1 KWEEALDKLQTLRDN
16 HLAKHLAEKWH
27 ISGRKLEDFG
37 THCDNPQ
44 DLTGES
50 LAALARIFKALSEHR
65 LCDPLQR
72 NLAYKRAVSSD
83 NRKKSTEHLEY
94 DQLREEAKVVCGPE
108 VAEWVCSP
116 TDLKSESYNDPL
128 SSLDEGKA
136 TLKVTLS
143 QGQSER
149 AHSLPSPL
157 QATSSMLSYPT
168 HLEISIP
175 PTALF
180 KEDKI
185 TPKTSDEPRLEV
197 NNAPVQSHLSEG
209 PQPKSSITLFE
220 KNHSRMGETLA
231 SESCKPRSLIAEND
245 TQAQTT
251 KPTTEPNYTL
261 CTTTNQPTMPAA
273 NARLESNGAEE
284 EEEEEEA
291 VFYAFVILHAPEDEE
306 VADRMKERLEKLIGS
321 NGATFSEEFAIP
333 GKSTLRCVEDA
344 INNSAF
350 TLLLLTRNFNT
361 RMQEIETNSALMNS
375 INNKHKYNTVIPL
388 LPQQNSMPKMSIP
401 LVLRTIVPLEEAKS
415 FDKKVQKTFSPGKI
429 RRQRALWN
437 AEMSVKL
444 EKARQERLKN
454 SNQHQKQMIE
464 ESKTTQLLEKE
475 NLDLLMAQKGQLGP
489 GVLPEQELFF
499 FAALNSSGG
508 DVIRSREE
516 LLGLTDPPPPPASSS
531 SSCCSVA
538 GPRRKDGRCG
548 RRQRDETDLHRPRHQ
563 ELRPLRLHPGQDLLQ
578 PDVVGGQGFRLGLH
592 CLIADQ
598 QMQRP
603 QRLPRFRARAS
614 IDAVPDELVEPLYRD
629 QYNQEHLKPPVA
641 CLLQSAELYCRAGSL
656 ILRSD
661 AVKPLLGHNAVIQAL
676 AQKGLYVTD
685 QDRLVTERDLTST
698 PIHMKNNSCQGGG
711 GGGGGGEGGAWQSV
725 RGRMDIEREG
735 GKEGERWSLGA
746 AIWLRSTGKQESGA
760 RERRGRSSHL
770 ALIDTLM
777 MAYTVEMVSVER
789 VMSCINRYSSAEPS
803 HGDGHIQELPYDTE
817 DAITTWINK
826 VNEHLRDILVEEQK
840 LREASYQ
847 ESNAT
852 QKARYR
858 KEHAQHRSAP
868 SLPLVENLL
877 KDNTDGCAL
886 TTLLHFYCPQA
897 VRLEDICL
905 KETMSLADSLYNLQ
919 LVQEFCRNNL
929 NHCCHFSLEDMLY
942 AHASIKSNY
951 LVFMAELFWWF
962 EVVKPSFVQPR
973 VFDPNACEPVSS
985 CRNMA
990 PVSSPVKQ
998 SYPDR
1003 ADSPESIPAE
1013 GVMKRS
1019 TSMSYVDGC
1028 IGTWPKE
1035 KRSSSRGISF
1045 EIPLDEGPTV
1055 PPCEAQ
1061 SLRGMTRSASSDGL
1075 GFKVHFANR
1084 GGMRRHLSLAPVN
1097 VNGQSRHIPEEEEDF
1112 TTHRPLGR
1120 NNTFSIKNQSRY
1132 SNGVL
1137 PDSNHSPNNHHS
1149 GPISPS
1155 TPPSIEEALK
1165 IIHDTERPHASLG
1178 MGDGDNGFF
1187 LHGASDP
1194 PGAQSQGDDPGAAKA
1209 RLNDHD
1215 PNSVSTDEV
1224 DTGIHVRTEDI
1235 QSLDED
1241 SSSLRDYSDIDPDC
1255 EAMTRSCPLL
1265 DQSERERTREGG
1277 QKGVGDTIPEGQR
1290 GDGGDG
1296 SSPCP
1301 SSAPTLPRSHSA
1313 SPASSSGGSGGG
1325 MVRMTSFAEQKFRK
1339 LEGRSSGGTTPES
1352 SDLNVPYTHS
1362 TKNTSSQISTPP
1374 LPITSPSPVTPS
1386 PRDPSHLIASEMIQL
1401 RMKLE
1406 EKRRAIEAQKKKVE
1420 AAFTRHRQ
1428 RMGRTAFLNV
1438 VRRKGVTAPLSPSS
1452 GGAETPSPE
1461 PLTSSKETS
1470 QDSMER
1476 AERCKPDGAAP
1487 KSPCED
1493 GGGVAPGEIDLADY
1507 TRSIERLN
1515 TSLGFLQT
1523 EMQRLAQQQE
1533 KIMSMRE
1540 QQQQAWVIP
1549 PPAPSPHRQLRELRS
1564 SSVTGRGSGR
1574 GSVGS
1579 LSPILSSSGSP
1590 HAPNRSPAGIKRR
1603 PASFHARTPRTPRPN
1618 DLKVTPFSRMLNTP
1632 TSVDSLPRL
1641 RRFTTSQTQLSSFAY
1656 LGHDAR
1662 RGPGESKSKEAK
1674 DNKGNTKDREEMTAM
1689 TSAGTP
1695 QPSTKD
1701 AAKEN
1706 DDERQEERKQAEQAQ
1721 SKVEAKQTRSSEVLS
1736 QPVSEI
1742 QAPSGS
1748 RIKGDSQDRRDLVE
1762 VPLSRLKTAAG
1773 QPHSQEIPGE
1783 GEAAGDAYGEDQ
1795 KMCCGFFFKDDVKG
1809 EEDMAAKKAAL
1820 LEKRLR
1826 REKEAQERKQQLEL
1840 DQEQKKEAARLKAEE
1855 EQQKKDE
1862 EKARRDYIRNEYM
1875 RKKQLR
1881 LMVDMDEVIKPRSGS
1896 LKKKPRPKSI
1906 HRDVVESSTP
1916 PVRATG
1922 VRPRGFS
1929 VSSVS
1934 LASLNLADNDRDRD
1948 QPNNRKNNRPD
1959 SAELFSSCP
1968 STGSRNGEKD
1978 WENDSTTS
1986 STPSN
1991 AEYTGPKLY
2000 KEPSAKSN
2008 KHIIQNALA
2017 HCCLAGKVNE
2027 GQKNKILDEME
2038 KSEANNFL
2046 VLFRDAGCQFRS
2058 VYTYCPE
2065 TEEITKLAGIGP
2077 RCITTKMIE
2086 GLYKYNSDRK
2096 QFSQI
2101 PAKTMSASVDAITI
2115 ASHLWQTKK
2124 QGTPKKL
2131 HPK

>member
-1 KWEEALDKLQTLRDN
+1 MGD
-16 HLAKHLAEKWH
+16 
-27 ISGRKLEDFG
+27 
-37 THCDNPQ
+37 
-44 DLTGES
+44 
-50 LAALARIFKALSEHR
+50 AA
-65 LCDPLQR
+65 D
-72 NLAYKRAVSSD
+72 
-83 NRKKSTEHLEY
+83 
-94 DQLREEAKVVCGPE
+94 
-108 VAEWVCSP
+108 
-116 TDLKSESYNDPL
+116 
-128 SSLDEGKA
+128 
-136 TLKVTLS
+136 
-143 QGQSER
+143 
-149 AHSLPSPL
+149 
-157 QATSSMLSYPT
+157 
-168 HLEISIP
+168 
-175 PTALF
+175 
-180 KEDKI
+180 
-185 TPKTSDEPRLEV
+185 
-197 NNAPVQSHLSEG
+197 
-209 PQPKSSITLFE
+209 
-220 KNHSRMGETLA
+220 
-231 SESCKPRSLIAEND
+231 
-245 TQAQTT
+245 
-251 KPTTEPNYTL
+251 
-261 CTTTNQPTMPAA
+261 
-273 NARLESNGAEE
+273 
-284 EEEEEEA
+284 
-291 VFYAFVILHAPEDEE
+291 
-306 VADRMKERLEKLIGS
+306 DRGMRR
-321 NGATFSEEFAIP
+321 TF
-333 GKSTLRCVEDA
+333 
-344 INNSAF
+344 
-350 TLLLLTRNFNT
+350 
-361 RMQEIETNSALMNS
+361 
-375 INNKHKYNTVIPL
+375 
-388 LPQQNSMPKMSIP
+388 
-401 LVLRTIVPLEEAKS
+401 IVPAIKS
-415 FDKKVQKTFSPGKI
+415 FDHYDFTRAKI
-429 RRQRALWN
+429 SCSLTWLVA
-437 AEMSVKL
+437 
-444 EKARQERLKN
+444 KAFG
-454 SNQHQKQMIE
+454 S
-464 ESKTTQLLEKE
+464 
-475 NLDLLMAQKGQLGP
+475 
-489 GVLPEQELFF
+489 
-499 FAALNSSGG
+499 
-508 DVIRSREE
+508 
-516 LLGLTDPPPPPASSS
+516 
-531 SSCCSVA
+531 
-538 GPRRKDGRCG
+538 
-548 RRQRDETDLHRPRHQ
+548 
-563 ELRPLRLHPGQDLLQ
+563 
-578 PDVVGGQGFRLGLH
+578 
-592 CLIADQ
+592 
-598 QMQRP
+598 
-603 QRLPRFRARAS
+603 
-614 IDAVPDELVEPLYRD
+614 DAVPEELAEPFYRD

-685 QDRLVTERDLTST
+685 KDRLVTERDLTST
-698 PIHMKNNSCQGGG
+698 PINM
-711 GGGGGGEGGAWQSV
+711 
-725 RGRMDIEREG
+725 
-735 GKEGERWSLGA
+735 
-746 AIWLRSTGKQESGA
+746 
-760 RERRGRSSHL
+760 SSHL

-789 VMSCINRYSSAEPS
+789 VMSCINRYSTAEPS
-803 HGDGHIQELPYDTE
+803 NGDGHIQELPYDTE

-840 LREASYQ
+840 LREASLQ

-852 QKARYR
+852 ALKARYR
-858 KEHAQHRSAP
+858 KEHAQRSAP

-886 TTLLHFYCPQA
+886 TALLHFYCPQA
-897 VRLEDICL
+897 IRLEDICL

-929 NHCCHFSLEDMLY
+929 NHCCHFTLEDLLY
-942 AHASIKSNY
+942 AHASVKSNY

-973 VFDPNACEPVSS
+973 IFDPNGIVQLYNNISNDPSS
-985 CRNMA
+985 
-990 PVSSPVKQ
+990 SLKQ
-998 SYPDR
+998 IYS
-1003 ADSPESIPAE
+1003 ASLT

-1028 IGTWPKE
+1028 VGTWPKE
-1035 KRSSSRGISF
+1035 KQSSSRGISF
-1045 EIPLDEGPTV
+1045 EIPLDGDPTF
-1055 PPCEAQ
+1055 PLDEAP

-1075 GFKVHFANR
+1075 GFKVHYASR
-1084 GGMRRHLSLAPVN
+1084 GGMKRHLSMMPVS
-1097 VNGQSRHIPEEEEDF
+1097 VNGQSRHIPEEDDDF
-1112 TTHRPLGR
+1112 TSHKPLGR
-1120 NNTFSIKNQSRY
+1120 NNTFTVKSQSRY

-1137 PDSNHSPNNHHS
+1137 PDRNSPSHTGH
-1149 GPISPS
+1149 ISPS

-1178 MGDGDNGFF
+1178 MGDGDNAFF
-1187 LHGASDP
+1187 LHGAEPSDL
-1194 PGAQSQGDDPGAAKA
+1194 PGAQGRGDDLSSAKA

-1241 SSSLRDYSDIDPDC
+1241 SSSLRDYSDMDPDC
-1255 EAMTRSCPLL
+1255 DAMTRSCPLN
-1265 DQSERERTREGG
+1265 
-1277 QKGVGDTIPEGQR
+1277 
-1290 GDGGDG
+1290 
-1296 SSPCP
+1296 SPCP
-1301 SSAPTLPRSHSA
+1301 SSAPTLPRSHTV
-1313 SPASSSGGSGGG
+1313 SPVSSSGGSGGG
-1325 MVRMTSFAEQKFRK
+1325 LVRMTSFAEQKIRK

-1362 TKNTSSQISTPP
+1362 PKNISSQVLS
-1374 LPITSPSPVTPS
+1374 PS

-1438 VRRKGVTAPLSPSS
+1438 VRRKGVTAPPSSSS
-1452 GGAETPSPE
+1452 GGAETASPE
-1461 PLTSSKETS
+1461 PLTSSKDIR
-1470 QDSMER
+1470 QGNMER

-1493 GGGVAPGEIDLADY
+1493 ETDIAEY

-1515 TSLGFLQT
+1515 TSLSFLQT

-1533 KIMSMRE
+1533 KIMAMRE

-1549 PPAPSPHRQLRELRS
+1549 PPAPSPH
-1564 SSVTGRGSGR
+1564 SVTGRGSGR

-1641 RRFTTSQTQLSSFAY
+1641 RRFTPSQTQISSFAY
-1656 LGHDAR
+1656 LGHDE
-1662 RGPGESKSKEAK
+1662 GSGESKHPHTR
-1674 DNKGNTKDREEMTAM
+1674 DNKENTKNEKQAVAKA
-1689 TSAGTP
+1689 SADTP
-1695 QPSTKD
+1695 PTKE
-1701 AAKEN
+1701 AAKEK
-1706 DDERQEERKQAEQAQ
+1706 DDERREKKTELKGESKQ
-1721 SKVEAKQTRSSEVLS
+1721 SKTSQVLS

-1742 QAPSGS
+1742 QGTTDS
-1748 RIKGDSQDRRDLVE
+1748 RVRGDPEDRKDLVE
-1762 VPLSRLKTAAG
+1762 VPLSNLKPPESQG
-1773 QPHSQEIPGE
+1773 QEMAGE
-1783 GEAAGDAYGEDQ
+1783 GETGEDQ
-1795 KMCCGFFFKDDVKG
+1795 KMCCGFFFTDDVKG

-1826 REKEAQERKQQLEL
+1826 REKEAQERKQQQEL
-1840 DQEQKKEAARLKAEE
+1840 DQEQKREAARLKAEE
-1855 EQQKKDE
+1855 EQQKKDDE
-1862 EKARRDYIRNEYM
+1862 RARRDYIKNEYL
-1875 RKKQLR
+1875 RRKQLK
-1881 LMVDMDEVIKPRSGS
+1881 LMEDMDEVIKPRSGS

-1906 HRDVVESSTP
+1906 HRDVMESSTP
-1916 PVRATG
+1916 PARAT
-1922 VRPRGFS
+1922 GFS

-1934 LASLNLADNDRDRD
+1934 LASLNLADNDRDAD
-1948 QPNNRKNNRPD
+1948 NRKNNRPD
-1959 SAELFSSCP
+1959 SAEGFSSCP
-1968 STGSRNGEKD
+1968 SAGSRNGEKD

-1991 AEYTGPKLY
+1991 TEYTGPKLY

-2077 RCITTKMIE
+2077 KNITTKMIE
-2086 GLYKYNSDRK
+2086 ALYKYNSDRK

-2124 QGTPKKL
+2124 QGTPKK

>member
-1 KWEEALDKLQTLRDN
+1 MGD
-16 HLAKHLAEKWH
+16 
-27 ISGRKLEDFG
+27 
-37 THCDNPQ
+37 
-44 DLTGES
+44 
-50 LAALARIFKALSEHR
+50 AA
-65 LCDPLQR
+65 D
-72 NLAYKRAVSSD
+72 
-83 NRKKSTEHLEY
+83 
-94 DQLREEAKVVCGPE
+94 
-108 VAEWVCSP
+108 
-116 TDLKSESYNDPL
+116 
-128 SSLDEGKA
+128 
-136 TLKVTLS
+136 
-143 QGQSER
+143 
-149 AHSLPSPL
+149 
-157 QATSSMLSYPT
+157 
-168 HLEISIP
+168 
-175 PTALF
+175 
-180 KEDKI
+180 
-185 TPKTSDEPRLEV
+185 
-197 NNAPVQSHLSEG
+197 
-209 PQPKSSITLFE
+209 
-220 KNHSRMGETLA
+220 
-231 SESCKPRSLIAEND
+231 
-245 TQAQTT
+245 
-251 KPTTEPNYTL
+251 
-261 CTTTNQPTMPAA
+261 
-273 NARLESNGAEE
+273 
-284 EEEEEEA
+284 
-291 VFYAFVILHAPEDEE
+291 
-306 VADRMKERLEKLIGS
+306 DRGMRR
-321 NGATFSEEFAIP
+321 TF
-333 GKSTLRCVEDA
+333 
-344 INNSAF
+344 
-350 TLLLLTRNFNT
+350 
-361 RMQEIETNSALMNS
+361 
-375 INNKHKYNTVIPL
+375 
-388 LPQQNSMPKMSIP
+388 
-401 LVLRTIVPLEEAKS
+401 IVPAIKS
-415 FDKKVQKTFSPGKI
+415 FDHYDFTRAKI
-429 RRQRALWN
+429 SCSLTWLVA
-437 AEMSVKL
+437 
-444 EKARQERLKN
+444 KAFG
-454 SNQHQKQMIE
+454 S
-464 ESKTTQLLEKE
+464 
-475 NLDLLMAQKGQLGP
+475 
-489 GVLPEQELFF
+489 
-499 FAALNSSGG
+499 
-508 DVIRSREE
+508 
-516 LLGLTDPPPPPASSS
+516 
-531 SSCCSVA
+531 
-538 GPRRKDGRCG
+538 
-548 RRQRDETDLHRPRHQ
+548 
-563 ELRPLRLHPGQDLLQ
+563 
-578 PDVVGGQGFRLGLH
+578 
-592 CLIADQ
+592 
-598 QMQRP
+598 
-603 QRLPRFRARAS
+603 
-614 IDAVPDELVEPLYRD
+614 DAVPEELVEPFYKD

-685 QDRLVTERDLTST
+685 QDRLVTERDLTGT
-698 PIHMKNNSCQGGG
+698 PIHM
-711 GGGGGGEGGAWQSV
+711 
-725 RGRMDIEREG
+725 
-735 GKEGERWSLGA
+735 
-746 AIWLRSTGKQESGA
+746 
-760 RERRGRSSHL
+760 SSHL

-803 HGDGHIQELPYDTE
+803 HSDGNIQELPYDTE

-840 LREASYQ
+840 LREASLQ
-847 ESNAT
+847 ESNT
-852 QKARYR
+852 TTHKARYR
-858 KEHAQHRSAP
+858 REHAQRSAP

-886 TTLLHFYCPQA
+886 TALLHFYCPQA

-929 NHCCHFSLEDMLY
+929 NHCCHFTLEDMLY
-942 AHASIKSNY
+942 AHASVKSNF

-973 VFDPNACEPVSS
+973 IFDPNACEPVSS
-985 CRNMA
+985 YKNMA

-998 SYPDR
+998 SYADR
-1003 ADSPESIPAE
+1003 PSSPENIPAE

-1028 IGTWPKE
+1028 VGTWPKE
-1035 KRSSSRGISF
+1035 KHSSTRGISF
-1045 EIPLDEGPTV
+1045 EIPLDGDPTL
-1055 PPCEAQ
+1055 PPCDGPF
-1061 SLRGMTRSASSDGL
+1061 LRGMTRSASSDGL
-1075 GFKVHFANR
+1075 GFKVHYASR
-1084 GGMRRHLSLAPVN
+1084 GGMKRNLSLMPVN
-1097 VNGQSRHIPEEEEDF
+1097 VNGQNRHIPEEDEDF
-1112 TTHRPLGR
+1112 TSHKPLGR
-1120 NNTFSIKNQSRY
+1120 NNTFSVKNQSRY

-1137 PDSNHSPNNHHS
+1137 PDSNSHHS
-1149 GPISPS
+1149 NHTGHISPS

-1178 MGDGDNGFF
+1178 MGDGDNSFF
-1187 LHGASDP
+1187 LHGADPSDP
-1194 PGAQSQGDDPGAAKA
+1194 PGPDSQGDDPGAAKA

-1255 EAMTRSCPLL
+1255 EGMTRSCPLP
-1265 DQSERERTREGG
+1265 DRPEREQSREGG
-1277 QKGVGDTIPEGQR
+1277 PRVVRDTNPEGE
-1290 GDGGDG
+1290 GGYG
-1296 SSPCP
+1296 GERSSPCP
-1301 SSAPTLPRSHSA
+1301 SSAPTLPRSHTV
-1313 SPASSSGGSGGG
+1313 SPTSSTGGSAGG

-1352 SDLNVPYTHS
+1352 SDLNVPYTHP
-1362 TKNTSSQISTPP
+1362 TKPTLSQISTPP
-1374 LPITSPSPVTPS
+1374 QPITSPSPVTPS
-1386 PRDPSHLIASEMIQL
+1386 PRDPSHIIASEMIQL

-1438 VRRKGVTAPLSPSS
+1438 VRRKGVTAPLSPNS
-1452 GGAETPSPE
+1452 GAETPSPE
-1461 PLTSSKETS
+1461 PLTSSKITS
-1470 QDSMER
+1470 QSSVER

-1493 GGGVAPGEIDLADY
+1493 GAAPGEIDLAEY

-1523 EMQRLAQQQE
+1523 EMQRLSQQQE
-1533 KIMSMRE
+1533 KIMAMRD
-1540 QQQQAWVIP
+1540 QHHQQAWVIP

-1590 HAPNRSPAGIKRR
+1590 RAANRSPAGIKRR

-1641 RRFTTSQTQLSSFAY
+1641 RRFTPSQTQISSFAY
-1656 LGHDAR
+1656 LSHDE
-1662 RGPGESKSKEAK
+1662 GPRQGKNQDTK
-1674 DNKGNTKDREEMTAM
+1674 DNKENTGSKETAEKK
-1689 TSAGTP
+1689 SAGTP
-1695 QPSTKD
+1695 QPPAKE
-1701 AAKEN
+1701 AAKETE
-1706 DDERQEERKQAEQAQ
+1706 DERQEETRETELKGDGKQ
-1721 SKVEAKQTRSSEVLS
+1721 SRTSEVLC
-1736 QPVSEI
+1736 QPMSEI
-1742 QAPSGS
+1742 QGATGS
-1748 RIKGDSQDRRDLVE
+1748 WVKADQQDRKDLVE
-1762 VPLSRLKTAAG
+1762 VPLSRLKAPNG
-1773 QPHSQEIPGE
+1773 QGQEVAGE
-1783 GEAAGDAYGEDQ
+1783 GETGGEEQ

-1826 REKEAQERKQQLEL
+1826 REKETQERKLQQEQ
-1840 DQEQKKEAARLKAEE
+1840 DQEQKREAARVKAEE
-1855 EQQKKDE
+1855 EQQKKDD
-1862 EKARRDYIRNEYM
+1862 EKARRDYIKNEYM
-1875 RKKQLR
+1875 RRKQLK
-1881 LMVDMDEVIKPRSGS
+1881 LMEDMDDIIKPRSGS

-1906 HRDVVESSTP
+1906 HRDVMEPSTP

-1934 LASLNLADNDRDRD
+1934 LASLNLADNDKDHSD
-1948 QPNNRKNNRPD
+1948 NRKNNRPD
-1959 SAELFSSCP
+1959 SAEGFSSCP
-1968 STGSRNGEKD
+1968 SAGSRNGEKD

-1991 AEYTGPKLY
+1991 TEYTGPKLY

-2077 RCITTKMIE
+2077 KNITTKMIE
-2086 GLYKYNSDRK
+2086 ALYKYNSDRK
-2096 QFSQI
+2096 QFSKI

-2115 ASHLWQTKK
+2115 ANHLWQTKK
-2124 QGTPKKL
+2124 QGTPKK

>member
-1 KWEEALDKLQTLRDN
+1 MMGD
-16 HLAKHLAEKWH
+16 
-27 ISGRKLEDFG
+27 
-37 THCDNPQ
+37 
-44 DLTGES
+44 
-50 LAALARIFKALSEHR
+50 AA
-65 LCDPLQR
+65 D
-72 NLAYKRAVSSD
+72 
-83 NRKKSTEHLEY
+83 
-94 DQLREEAKVVCGPE
+94 
-108 VAEWVCSP
+108 
-116 TDLKSESYNDPL
+116 
-128 SSLDEGKA
+128 
-136 TLKVTLS
+136 
-143 QGQSER
+143 
-149 AHSLPSPL
+149 
-157 QATSSMLSYPT
+157 
-168 HLEISIP
+168 
-175 PTALF
+175 
-180 KEDKI
+180 
-185 TPKTSDEPRLEV
+185 
-197 NNAPVQSHLSEG
+197 
-209 PQPKSSITLFE
+209 
-220 KNHSRMGETLA
+220 
-231 SESCKPRSLIAEND
+231 
-245 TQAQTT
+245 
-251 KPTTEPNYTL
+251 
-261 CTTTNQPTMPAA
+261 
-273 NARLESNGAEE
+273 
-284 EEEEEEA
+284 
-291 VFYAFVILHAPEDEE
+291 
-306 VADRMKERLEKLIGS
+306 DRGMRR
-321 NGATFSEEFAIP
+321 TF
-333 GKSTLRCVEDA
+333 
-344 INNSAF
+344 
-350 TLLLLTRNFNT
+350 
-361 RMQEIETNSALMNS
+361 
-375 INNKHKYNTVIPL
+375 
-388 LPQQNSMPKMSIP
+388 
-401 LVLRTIVPLEEAKS
+401 IVPTIKS
-415 FDKKVQKTFSPGKI
+415 FDHYDFTRAKI
-429 RRQRALWN
+429 SCSLTWLVA
-437 AEMSVKL
+437 
-444 EKARQERLKN
+444 KAFG
-454 SNQHQKQMIE
+454 S
-464 ESKTTQLLEKE
+464 
-475 NLDLLMAQKGQLGP
+475 
-489 GVLPEQELFF
+489 
-499 FAALNSSGG
+499 
-508 DVIRSREE
+508 
-516 LLGLTDPPPPPASSS
+516 
-531 SSCCSVA
+531 
-538 GPRRKDGRCG
+538 
-548 RRQRDETDLHRPRHQ
+548 
-563 ELRPLRLHPGQDLLQ
+563 
-578 PDVVGGQGFRLGLH
+578 
-592 CLIADQ
+592 
-598 QMQRP
+598 
-603 QRLPRFRARAS
+603 
-614 IDAVPDELVEPLYRD
+614 DAVPEELVEPLYRD

-698 PIHMKNNSCQGGG
+698 PIHM
-711 GGGGGGEGGAWQSV
+711 
-725 RGRMDIEREG
+725 
-735 GKEGERWSLGA
+735 
-746 AIWLRSTGKQESGA
+746 
-760 RERRGRSSHL
+760 SSHL

-803 HGDGHIQELPYDTE
+803 HIQELPYDTE
-817 DAITTWINK
+817 DAIATWINK

-840 LREASYQ
+840 LREASFQ
-847 ESNAT
+847 ESNVT
-852 QKARYR
+852 TNKARYR
-858 KEHAQHRSAP
+858 RENAQQRSAP

-886 TTLLHFYCPQA
+886 TALLHFYCPRA
-897 VRLEDICL
+897 VELEDICL

-990 PVSSPVKQ
+990 PVSSPIKQ
-998 SYPDR
+998 SYADR
-1003 ADSPESIPAE
+1003 PDSPENVPAQ
-1013 GVMKRS
+1013 GIMKRS

-1028 IGTWPKE
+1028 VGTWPKE

-1045 EIPLDEGPTV
+1045 EIPLDGDPTV
-1055 PPCEAQ
+1055 SPCEAP
-1061 SLRGMTRSASSDGL
+1061 RGMTRSASSDGL
-1075 GFKVHFANR
+1075 GFKVHYASR
-1084 GGMRRHLSLAPVN
+1084 GGMKRHLSLMPVD
-1097 VNGQSRHIPEEEEDF
+1097 VNGQSRHIPEEDDEF
-1112 TTHRPLGR
+1112 TSRKPLER
-1120 NNTFSIKNQSRY
+1120 NNTFSVKNQSRY

-1137 PDSNHSPNNHHS
+1137 PDSNHSSNNHHGNHS
-1149 GPISPS
+1149 GHISPS

-1178 MGDGDNGFF
+1178 VGDGDNGFF
-1187 LHGASDP
+1187 LHGADSPDP
-1194 PGAQSQGDDPGAAKA
+1194 PGAEGQEDDPGAAKA

-1241 SSSLRDYSDIDPDC
+1241 SSSLRDYSDMDQDC
-1255 EAMTRSCPLL
+1255 EAMTRSCPLP
-1265 DQSERERTREGG
+1265 DQQEKEKSREGG
-1277 QKGVGDTIPEGQR
+1277 PRGVGDANPEGGSGR
-1290 GDGGDG
+1290 GDGGDR

-1301 SSAPTLPRSHSA
+1301 SSVPTIPRSHTA
-1313 SPASSSGGSGGG
+1313 SPTSSSGGSGGG

-1352 SDLNVPYTHS
+1352 SDLNVPYTHLPKS
-1362 TKNTSSQISTPP
+1362 ISCQLSTPP

-1386 PRDPSHLIASEMIQL
+1386 PRDPSHLIATEMIQL

-1438 VRRKGVTAPLSPSS
+1438 VRRKGITAPLSPSS
-1452 GGAETPSPE
+1452 SSGAAQTPSPE
-1461 PLTSSKETS
+1461 PLTGSKGTS
-1470 QDSMER
+1470 QGSMER

-1493 GGGVAPGEIDLADY
+1493 GGGVAPGEIDLTEY

-1533 KIMSMRE
+1533 RIMSMRE

-1590 HAPNRSPAGIKRR
+1590 RAPNRSPAGIKRR
-1603 PASFHARTPRTPRPN
+1603 PASFHARTPRTPRPT

-1641 RRFTTSQTQLSSFAY
+1641 RRFTPNQTQNLFSY
-1656 LGHDAR
+1656 LGHDE
-1662 RGPGESKSKEAK
+1662 GPSNNQEAK
-1674 DNKGNTKDREEMTAM
+1674 DNKENTEDKVEA
-1689 TSAGTP
+1689 AGK
-1695 QPSTKD
+1695 PSTKE
-1701 AAKEN
+1701 AAKEKE
-1706 DDERQEERKQAEQAQ
+1706 DERREERKTH
-1721 SKVEAKQTRSSEVLS
+1721 SKGEVKQTRSSEVLR

-1742 QAPSGS
+1742 QGPTGS
-1748 RIKGDSQDRRDLVE
+1748 RVKEDPQDRRDLVE
-1762 VPLSRLKTAAG
+1762 VPLSGLKPPGGG
-1773 QPHSQEIPGE
+1773 QETTGE
-1783 GEAAGDAYGEDQ
+1783 GEGDGKAGGEDQ

-1826 REKEAQERKQQLEL
+1826 REKETQEKKQQQEQ
-1840 DQEQKKEAARLKAEE
+1840 DQEQKKEAARLKTEE
-1855 EQQKKDE
+1855 EQLKKDD
-1862 EKARRDYIRNEYM
+1862 EKARRDYIKQEFLR
-1875 RKKQLR
+1875 RKQLK
-1881 LMVDMDEVIKPRSGS
+1881 LFEDMGEVIKPRSGS

-1906 HRDVVESSTP
+1906 HRDVMESSTP
-1916 PVRATG
+1916 PVRTTG

-1934 LASLNLADNDRDRD
+1934 LASLNLADNDRD
-1948 QPNNRKNNRPD
+1948 QPNNRKNNRGNKVSHIPFYLSSPKERKGRPD
-1959 SAELFSSCP
+1959 SAEGFSSCP
-1968 STGSRNGEKD
+1968 STSSPNGEKD

-1991 AEYTGPKLY
+1991 NEYTGPKLY

-2058 VYTYCPE
+2058 VYAYCPE

-2077 RCITTKMIE
+2077 KSITTKMIE

-2115 ASHLWQTKK
+2115 GSHLWQTKK

-2131 HPK
+2131 HTK

>member
-1 KWEEALDKLQTLRDN
+1 MGD
-16 HLAKHLAEKWH
+16 
-27 ISGRKLEDFG
+27 
-37 THCDNPQ
+37 
-44 DLTGES
+44 
-50 LAALARIFKALSEHR
+50 AA
-65 LCDPLQR
+65 DP
-72 NLAYKRAVSSD
+72 
-83 NRKKSTEHLEY
+83 
-94 DQLREEAKVVCGPE
+94 
-108 VAEWVCSP
+108 
-116 TDLKSESYNDPL
+116 
-128 SSLDEGKA
+128 
-136 TLKVTLS
+136 
-143 QGQSER
+143 
-149 AHSLPSPL
+149 
-157 QATSSMLSYPT
+157 
-168 HLEISIP
+168 
-175 PTALF
+175 
-180 KEDKI
+180 
-185 TPKTSDEPRLEV
+185 
-197 NNAPVQSHLSEG
+197 
-209 PQPKSSITLFE
+209 
-220 KNHSRMGETLA
+220 
-231 SESCKPRSLIAEND
+231 
-245 TQAQTT
+245 
-251 KPTTEPNYTL
+251 
-261 CTTTNQPTMPAA
+261 
-273 NARLESNGAEE
+273 
-284 EEEEEEA
+284 
-291 VFYAFVILHAPEDEE
+291 
-306 VADRMKERLEKLIGS
+306 DRGMRR
-321 NGATFSEEFAIP
+321 TF
-333 GKSTLRCVEDA
+333 
-344 INNSAF
+344 
-350 TLLLLTRNFNT
+350 
-361 RMQEIETNSALMNS
+361 
-375 INNKHKYNTVIPL
+375 
-388 LPQQNSMPKMSIP
+388 
-401 LVLRTIVPLEEAKS
+401 IVPAIKS
-415 FDKKVQKTFSPGKI
+415 FDHYDFTRAKI
-429 RRQRALWN
+429 SCSLTWLVA
-437 AEMSVKL
+437 
-444 EKARQERLKN
+444 KAFG
-454 SNQHQKQMIE
+454 S
-464 ESKTTQLLEKE
+464 
-475 NLDLLMAQKGQLGP
+475 
-489 GVLPEQELFF
+489 
-499 FAALNSSGG
+499 
-508 DVIRSREE
+508 
-516 LLGLTDPPPPPASSS
+516 
-531 SSCCSVA
+531 
-538 GPRRKDGRCG
+538 
-548 RRQRDETDLHRPRHQ
+548 
-563 ELRPLRLHPGQDLLQ
+563 
-578 PDVVGGQGFRLGLH
+578 
-592 CLIADQ
+592 
-598 QMQRP
+598 
-603 QRLPRFRARAS
+603 
-614 IDAVPDELVEPLYRD
+614 DAVPEELVEPLYRD

-698 PIHMKNNSCQGGG
+698 PIHM
-711 GGGGGGEGGAWQSV
+711 
-725 RGRMDIEREG
+725 
-735 GKEGERWSLGA
+735 
-746 AIWLRSTGKQESGA
+746 
-760 RERRGRSSHL
+760 SSHL

-789 VMSCINRYSSAEPS
+789 VMSCINRYSTAEPS

-817 DAITTWINK
+817 DAIITWINK

-852 QKARYR
+852 TQKARYR
-858 KEHAQHRSAP
+858 KELAQQRNAP

-886 TTLLHFYCPQA
+886 TTLVHFYCSQA

-973 VFDPNACEPVSS
+973 VFNPNACEPVST
-985 CRNMA
+985 CKKMA

-998 SYPDR
+998 SYADR
-1003 ADSPESIPAE
+1003 ADSPESLPVE

-1028 IGTWPKE
+1028 VGTWPKE
-1035 KRSSSRGISF
+1035 KRSSCRGISF
-1045 EIPLDEGPTV
+1045 EIPLDGDPTV
-1055 PPCEAQ
+1055 PPCEAPA
-1061 SLRGMTRSASSDGL
+1061 LRGMTRSASSDGL
-1075 GFKVHFANR
+1075 GFKVHFASR
-1084 GGMRRHLSLAPVN
+1084 GGIKRHLSLMPVN
-1097 VNGQSRHIPEEEEDF
+1097 VNGQGRHIPEEEEDF
-1112 TTHRPLGR
+1112 TSHKPLGR
-1120 NNTFSIKNQSRY
+1120 NNTFSVKNQSRY

-1137 PDSNHSPNNHHS
+1137 PESNHSPSNHLDNHS
-1149 GPISPS
+1149 GQISPS

-1165 IIHDTERPHASLG
+1165 IIHDTERPHASLAV
-1178 MGDGDNGFF
+1178 GDGDNGFY
-1187 LHGASDP
+1187 LHGEEPSDP
-1194 PGAQSQGDDPGAAKA
+1194 PGADGQGDDQSSAKA

-1241 SSSLRDYSDIDPDC
+1241 SSSLRDYSDMDPDC
-1255 EAMTRSCPLL
+1255 EAMTRSCPLS
-1265 DQSERERTREGG
+1265 DRPERERSKEGG
-1277 QKGVGDTIPEGQR
+1277 QKGASDADSNGER
-1290 GDGGDG
+1290 GDGGDR

-1301 SSAPTLPRSHSA
+1301 SSAPTIPRSHTA
-1313 SPASSSGGSGGG
+1313 SPTSSSGGSGGG

-1352 SDLNVPYTHS
+1352 SDLNVPYTHPARS
-1362 TKNTSSQISTPP
+1362 IPSQISTPP

-1428 RMGRTAFLNV
+1428 KMGRTAFLNV

-1461 PLTSSKETS
+1461 PLTSSKETGQS
-1470 QDSMER
+1470 SMER

-1493 GGGVAPGEIDLADY
+1493 SGGVTPGEVDLADY

-1523 EMQRLAQQQE
+1523 EMQRLSQQQE
-1533 KIMSMRE
+1533 KIMAMRE

-1579 LSPILSSSGSP
+1579 LSPNLSSSGSP

-1632 TSVDSLPRL
+1632 CSVDSLPRL
-1641 RRFTTSQTQLSSFAY
+1641 RRFNSSQTQLCSFAY
-1656 LGHDAR
+1656 MSHDE
-1662 RGPGESKSKEAK
+1662 GPGGRTSREDKDDKENAK
-1674 DNKGNTKDREEMTAM
+1674 DEEETAARN
-1689 TSAGTP
+1689 SAGTP
-1695 QPSTKD
+1695 QPS
-1701 AAKEN
+1701 AKE
-1706 DDERQEERKQAEQAQ
+1706 EAKEKESKRQEEAAPSMGGVKKRG
-1721 SKVEAKQTRSSEVLS
+1721 SSEVLR

-1742 QAPSGS
+1742 QGPTGSGV
-1748 RIKGDSQDRRDLVE
+1748 KGDPQDRRDLVE
-1762 VPLSRLKTAAG
+1762 VPLSGLKPPGGPPSGEG
-1773 QPHSQEIPGE
+1773 QGE
-1783 GEAAGDAYGEDQ
+1783 GEAGGDTYGDDQ

-1826 REKEAQERKQQLEL
+1826 REKEALEKKQQQEL

-1862 EKARRDYIRNEYM
+1862 EKARRDYIRNEYL
-1875 RKKQLR
+1875 RKKQLK

-1906 HRDVVESSTP
+1906 HRDVMESSTP
-1916 PVRATG
+1916 PVRASG

-1934 LASLNLADNDRDRD
+1934 LASLNLADHDRE
-1948 QPNNRKNNRPD
+1948 QPNNKKNNRGSKVASAHIPFYLSSPKERKGRPD
-1959 SAELFSSCP
+1959 SAEGFSSCP

-1978 WENDSTTS
+1978 WENESTTS

-2077 RCITTKMIE
+2077 RSITTKMIE

>member
-1 KWEEALDKLQTLRDN
+1 MGDA
-16 HLAKHLAEKWH
+16 AE
-27 ISGRKLEDFG
+27 
-37 THCDNPQ
+37 
-44 DLTGES
+44 
-50 LAALARIFKALSEHR
+50 
-65 LCDPLQR
+65 
-72 NLAYKRAVSSD
+72 
-83 NRKKSTEHLEY
+83 
-94 DQLREEAKVVCGPE
+94 
-108 VAEWVCSP
+108 
-116 TDLKSESYNDPL
+116 
-128 SSLDEGKA
+128 
-136 TLKVTLS
+136 
-143 QGQSER
+143 
-149 AHSLPSPL
+149 
-157 QATSSMLSYPT
+157 
-168 HLEISIP
+168 
-175 PTALF
+175 
-180 KEDKI
+180 
-185 TPKTSDEPRLEV
+185 
-197 NNAPVQSHLSEG
+197 
-209 PQPKSSITLFE
+209 
-220 KNHSRMGETLA
+220 
-231 SESCKPRSLIAEND
+231 
-245 TQAQTT
+245 
-251 KPTTEPNYTL
+251 
-261 CTTTNQPTMPAA
+261 
-273 NARLESNGAEE
+273 
-284 EEEEEEA
+284 
-291 VFYAFVILHAPEDEE
+291 
-306 VADRMKERLEKLIGS
+306 DRGMRR
-321 NGATFSEEFAIP
+321 TF
-333 GKSTLRCVEDA
+333 
-344 INNSAF
+344 
-350 TLLLLTRNFNT
+350 
-361 RMQEIETNSALMNS
+361 
-375 INNKHKYNTVIPL
+375 
-388 LPQQNSMPKMSIP
+388 
-401 LVLRTIVPLEEAKS
+401 IVPAIKS
-415 FDKKVQKTFSPGKI
+415 FDHYDFTRAKI
-429 RRQRALWN
+429 SCSLTWLVAK
-437 AEMSVKL
+437 AFGSDSV
-444 EKARQERLKN
+444 
-454 SNQHQKQMIE
+454 
-464 ESKTTQLLEKE
+464 
-475 NLDLLMAQKGQLGP
+475 P
-489 GVLPEQELFF
+489 
-499 FAALNSSGG
+499 
-508 DVIRSREE
+508 EE
-516 LLGLTDPPPPPASSS
+516 LA
-531 SSCCSVA
+531 
-538 GPRRKDGRCG
+538 
-548 RRQRDETDLHRPRHQ
+548 
-563 ELRPLRLHPGQDLLQ
+563 
-578 PDVVGGQGFRLGLH
+578 
-592 CLIADQ
+592 
-598 QMQRP
+598 
-603 QRLPRFRARAS
+603 
-614 IDAVPDELVEPLYRD
+614 EPLYKD

-698 PIHMKNNSCQGGG
+698 PIHM
-711 GGGGGGEGGAWQSV
+711 
-725 RGRMDIEREG
+725 
-735 GKEGERWSLGA
+735 
-746 AIWLRSTGKQESGA
+746 
-760 RERRGRSSHL
+760 SSHL

-803 HGDGHIQELPYDTE
+803 HSDGHIQELPYDTE
-817 DAITTWINK
+817 DAIITWINK

-840 LREASYQ
+840 LREASFQ
-847 ESNAT
+847 DSNATT

-858 KEHAQHRSAP
+858 KEHAQQRSAP

-886 TTLLHFYCPQA
+886 TTLLHFYCSQA
-897 VRLEDICL
+897 IRLEDICL

-973 VFDPNACEPVSS
+973 VFNPNACEPVSS

-998 SYPDR
+998 SYADR
-1003 ADSPESIPAE
+1003 PDSPEHIPAE
-1013 GVMKRS
+1013 GIMKRS

-1045 EIPLDEGPTV
+1045 EIPLDGD
-1055 PPCEAQ
+1055 PPCEAP

-1075 GFKVHFANR
+1075 GFKVHFASR
-1084 GGMRRHLSLAPVN
+1084 GGIKRHLSLMPVN

-1112 TTHRPLGR
+1112 TSHKPLGR
-1120 NNTFSIKNQSRY
+1120 NNTFSVKNQSRY

-1137 PDSNHSPNNHHS
+1137 TDSDHSPSDHHGNHSGH
-1149 GPISPS
+1149 ISPS

-1178 MGDGDNGFF
+1178 DGDNGFF
-1187 LHGASDP
+1187 LHSGEPSDP
-1194 PGAQSQGDDPGAAKA
+1194 PGAQGEGDDPGSAKA

-1255 EAMTRSCPLL
+1255 DAMTRSCPL
-1265 DQSERERTREGG
+1265 SERPERERNREGG
-1277 QKGVGDTIPEGQR
+1277 QKGVSDANPEGER
-1290 GDGGDG
+1290 VDGGDR

-1301 SSAPTLPRSHSA
+1301 SSAPTLPRSHTA
-1313 SPASSSGGSGGG
+1313 SPTSSSGGSGGG

-1352 SDLNVPYTHS
+1352 SDLNVPYTHP
-1362 TKNTSSQISTPP
+1362 TKSISSQISTPP

-1428 RMGRTAFLNV
+1428 KMGRTAFLNV
-1438 VRRKGVTAPLSPSS
+1438 VRRKGVTAPLSSSS

-1461 PLTSSKETS
+1461 TLTPSRETS
-1470 QDSMER
+1470 QGSMER

-1493 GGGVAPGEIDLADY
+1493 GGGVTPGEIDLADY

-1533 KIMSMRE
+1533 KIMAMRE

-1590 HAPNRSPAGIKRR
+1590 HAPNSSPAGIKRR

-1618 DLKVTPFSRMLNTP
+1618 DLKVTPFRRMLNTP

-1641 RRFTTSQTQLSSFAY
+1641 RRFTPSQTQISSFAY
-1656 LGHDAR
+1656 LSHDE
-1662 RGPGESKSKEAK
+1662 GPGGSKNQEAK
-1674 DNKGNTKDREEMTAM
+1674 DNEENNKDKEETVAKK
-1689 TSAGTP
+1689 SAGAP
-1695 QPSTKD
+1695 QPSTKE

-1706 DDERQEERKQAEQAQ
+1706 EDERQEERKQAERAQ
-1721 SKVEAKQTRSSEVLS
+1721 SKDEVDQTGSSEVLC

-1742 QAPSGS
+1742 QGPTGNLV
-1748 RIKGDSQDRRDLVE
+1748 KGDRQEKKDLVE
-1762 VPLSRLKTAAG
+1762 VPLSGLKPPAG
-1773 QPHSQEIPGE
+1773 TPSRQEVAGEGDAE
-1783 GEAAGDAYGEDQ
+1783 GEAGGEAYGDDQ

-1826 REKEAQERKQQLEL
+1826 REKEAQERKQQQEL

-1855 EQQKKDE
+1855 DQEKKDD
-1862 EKARRDYIRNEYM
+1862 EKARREYIRNEYL
-1875 RKKQLR
+1875 RKQQLK
-1881 LMVDMDEVIKPRSGS
+1881 LMVDMDDVIKPRSGS

-1906 HRDVVESSTP
+1906 HRDVMESSTP

-1934 LASLNLADNDRDRD
+1934 LASLNLADNDRD
-1948 QPNNRKNNRPD
+1948 QPNNKKNNRPD
-1959 SAELFSSCP
+1959 SAEGFSSCP

-1978 WENDSTTS
+1978 WENESTTS

-2077 RCITTKMIE
+2077 RSITTKMIE
-2086 GLYKYNSDRK
+2086 NLYKYNSDRK

>member
-1 KWEEALDKLQTLRDN
+1 MGD
-16 HLAKHLAEKWH
+16 
-27 ISGRKLEDFG
+27 
-37 THCDNPQ
+37 
-44 DLTGES
+44 
-50 LAALARIFKALSEHR
+50 AA
-65 LCDPLQR
+65 D
-72 NLAYKRAVSSD
+72 
-83 NRKKSTEHLEY
+83 
-94 DQLREEAKVVCGPE
+94 
-108 VAEWVCSP
+108 
-116 TDLKSESYNDPL
+116 
-128 SSLDEGKA
+128 
-136 TLKVTLS
+136 
-143 QGQSER
+143 
-149 AHSLPSPL
+149 
-157 QATSSMLSYPT
+157 
-168 HLEISIP
+168 
-175 PTALF
+175 
-180 KEDKI
+180 
-185 TPKTSDEPRLEV
+185 
-197 NNAPVQSHLSEG
+197 
-209 PQPKSSITLFE
+209 
-220 KNHSRMGETLA
+220 
-231 SESCKPRSLIAEND
+231 
-245 TQAQTT
+245 
-251 KPTTEPNYTL
+251 
-261 CTTTNQPTMPAA
+261 
-273 NARLESNGAEE
+273 
-284 EEEEEEA
+284 
-291 VFYAFVILHAPEDEE
+291 
-306 VADRMKERLEKLIGS
+306 DRGMRR
-321 NGATFSEEFAIP
+321 TF
-333 GKSTLRCVEDA
+333 
-344 INNSAF
+344 
-350 TLLLLTRNFNT
+350 
-361 RMQEIETNSALMNS
+361 
-375 INNKHKYNTVIPL
+375 
-388 LPQQNSMPKMSIP
+388 
-401 LVLRTIVPLEEAKS
+401 IVPAIRS
-415 FDKKVQKTFSPGKI
+415 FDHYDFTRAKI
-429 RRQRALWN
+429 SCSLTWLVA
-437 AEMSVKL
+437 
-444 EKARQERLKN
+444 KAFG
-454 SNQHQKQMIE
+454 S
-464 ESKTTQLLEKE
+464 
-475 NLDLLMAQKGQLGP
+475 
-489 GVLPEQELFF
+489 
-499 FAALNSSGG
+499 
-508 DVIRSREE
+508 
-516 LLGLTDPPPPPASSS
+516 
-531 SSCCSVA
+531 
-538 GPRRKDGRCG
+538 
-548 RRQRDETDLHRPRHQ
+548 
-563 ELRPLRLHPGQDLLQ
+563 
-578 PDVVGGQGFRLGLH
+578 
-592 CLIADQ
+592 
-598 QMQRP
+598 
-603 QRLPRFRARAS
+603 
-614 IDAVPDELVEPLYRD
+614 DAVPEELAEPFYRD

-698 PIHMKNNSCQGGG
+698 PIHM
-711 GGGGGGEGGAWQSV
+711 
-725 RGRMDIEREG
+725 
-735 GKEGERWSLGA
+735 
-746 AIWLRSTGKQESGA
+746 
-760 RERRGRSSHL
+760 SSHL

-789 VMSCINRYSSAEPS
+789 VMSCINRYSTAEPS
-803 HGDGHIQELPYDTE
+803 NSDGLIQELPYDTE

-840 LREASYQ
+840 LREASLQ
-847 ESNAT
+847 EPNSTAH
-852 QKARYR
+852 KARYR
-858 KEHAQHRSAP
+858 KEHAQRSAP

-886 TTLLHFYCPQA
+886 TALLHFYCPQA
-897 VRLEDICL
+897 IRLEDICL

-929 NHCCHFSLEDMLY
+929 NHCCHFTLEDMLY

-998 SYPDR
+998 SY
-1003 ADSPESIPAE
+1003 ADSPLSPEKILAE

-1028 IGTWPKE
+1028 VGTWPKE
-1035 KRSSSRGISF
+1035 KHSASRGISF
-1045 EIPLDEGPTV
+1045 EIPLDGDPTF
-1055 PPCEAQ
+1055 PPCEAP

-1075 GFKVHFANR
+1075 GFKVHYASR
-1084 GGMRRHLSLAPVN
+1084 GGMKRHLSLMPVS
-1097 VNGQSRHIPEEEEDF
+1097 VNGQSKHIPEEEDDF
-1112 TTHRPLGR
+1112 TSHKPLGR
-1120 NNTFSIKNQSRY
+1120 NNTFTVKNQSRY

-1137 PDSNHSPNNHHS
+1137 PDRNSPTHTGHT
-1149 GPISPS
+1149 GHISPS

-1178 MGDGDNGFF
+1178 MGDGDNAFF
-1187 LHGASDP
+1187 LHGAEPSDL
-1194 PGAQSQGDDPGAAKA
+1194 PGAQGRGDDLNSGKA

-1241 SSSLRDYSDIDPDC
+1241 SSSLRDYSDMDPDC
-1255 EAMTRSCPLL
+1255 EAMTRSCPLP
-1265 DQSERERTREGG
+1265 DRPEKERNREGG
-1277 QKGVGDTIPEGQR
+1277 SKGVSGSNPEGER
-1290 GDGGDG
+1290 GDGGDRN
-1296 SSPCP
+1296 SPCR
-1301 SSAPTLPRSHSA
+1301 SSAPTLPRSHTV
-1313 SPASSSGGSGGG
+1313 SPVSSSGGSGGG
-1325 MVRMTSFAEQKFRK
+1325 LVRMTSFAEQKIRK

-1362 TKNTSSQISTPP
+1362 PKAISSQISTPP
-1374 LPITSPSPVTPS
+1374 LPITSPSPVSPS

-1428 RMGRTAFLNV
+1428 KMGRTAFLNV
-1438 VRRKGVTAPLSPSS
+1438 VRRKGVTAPLSSSS

-1461 PLTSSKETS
+1461 PLTSSKEIR
-1470 QDSMER
+1470 QGSMER

-1493 GGGVAPGEIDLADY
+1493 GGGVAPGDVDLAEY

-1533 KIMSMRE
+1533 KIMAMRE

-1579 LSPILSSSGSP
+1579 LSPILSSSGTP

-1603 PASFHARTPRTPRPN
+1603 PASFHARTPRTPRPS
-1618 DLKVTPFSRMLNTP
+1618 DLKVTPFSRMLNPP

-1641 RRFTTSQTQLSSFAY
+1641 RRFTPSQTQVSSFAY
-1656 LGHDAR
+1656 LGHDEGSGERKNEDTKDNKENTKNEKRAVVKAGADTANTKEAAKEKDDEQQEKR
-1662 RGPGESKSKEAK
+1662 RELKGESKESK
-1674 DNKGNTKDREEMTAM
+1674 
-1689 TSAGTP
+1689 P
-1695 QPSTKD
+1695 
-1701 AAKEN
+1701 
-1706 DDERQEERKQAEQAQ
+1706 
-1721 SKVEAKQTRSSEVLS
+1721 SEVLS

-1742 QAPSGS
+1742 QGTTDS
-1748 RIKGDSQDRRDLVE
+1748 RVRGDLQDRKDLVE
-1762 VPLSRLKTAAG
+1762 VPLSKLKPPDSQGQETA
-1773 QPHSQEIPGE
+1773 GE
-1783 GEAAGDAYGEDQ
+1783 GETGEDQ
-1795 KMCCGFFFKDDVKG
+1795 KMCCGFFFTDDVKG

-1826 REKEAQERKQQLEL
+1826 REKEAQEKKQQQEL
-1840 DQEQKKEAARLKAEE
+1840 DQEQKREAARLKAEE
-1855 EQQKKDE
+1855 EQQKKEE
-1862 EKARRDYIRNEYM
+1862 EKARREYIKNEYL
-1875 RKKQLR
+1875 RRKQLK
-1881 LMVDMDEVIKPRSGS
+1881 LMEDMDEVIKPRSGS

-1906 HRDVVESSTP
+1906 HRDVMESSTP
-1916 PVRATG
+1916 PARAAG

-1934 LASLNLADNDRDRD
+1934 LASVNLADNDRDAD
-1948 QPNNRKNNRPD
+1948 NRKNNRPD
-1959 SAELFSSCP
+1959 SAEGFSSCP
-1968 STGSRNGEKD
+1968 SAGSRNGEKD

-1991 AEYTGPKLY
+1991 TEYTGPKLY

-2077 RCITTKMIE
+2077 KNITTKMIE
-2086 GLYKYNSDRK
+2086 ALYKYNSDRK

-2124 QGTPKKL
+2124 QGTPKK

>member
-1 KWEEALDKLQTLRDN
+1 MGD
-16 HLAKHLAEKWH
+16 
-27 ISGRKLEDFG
+27 
-37 THCDNPQ
+37 
-44 DLTGES
+44 
-50 LAALARIFKALSEHR
+50 AA
-65 LCDPLQR
+65 D
-72 NLAYKRAVSSD
+72 
-83 NRKKSTEHLEY
+83 
-94 DQLREEAKVVCGPE
+94 
-108 VAEWVCSP
+108 
-116 TDLKSESYNDPL
+116 
-128 SSLDEGKA
+128 
-136 TLKVTLS
+136 
-143 QGQSER
+143 
-149 AHSLPSPL
+149 
-157 QATSSMLSYPT
+157 
-168 HLEISIP
+168 
-175 PTALF
+175 
-180 KEDKI
+180 
-185 TPKTSDEPRLEV
+185 
-197 NNAPVQSHLSEG
+197 
-209 PQPKSSITLFE
+209 
-220 KNHSRMGETLA
+220 
-231 SESCKPRSLIAEND
+231 
-245 TQAQTT
+245 
-251 KPTTEPNYTL
+251 
-261 CTTTNQPTMPAA
+261 
-273 NARLESNGAEE
+273 
-284 EEEEEEA
+284 
-291 VFYAFVILHAPEDEE
+291 
-306 VADRMKERLEKLIGS
+306 DRGMRR
-321 NGATFSEEFAIP
+321 TF
-333 GKSTLRCVEDA
+333 
-344 INNSAF
+344 
-350 TLLLLTRNFNT
+350 
-361 RMQEIETNSALMNS
+361 
-375 INNKHKYNTVIPL
+375 
-388 LPQQNSMPKMSIP
+388 
-401 LVLRTIVPLEEAKS
+401 IVPAIKS
-415 FDKKVQKTFSPGKI
+415 FDHYDFTRAKI
-429 RRQRALWN
+429 SCSLTWLVA
-437 AEMSVKL
+437 
-444 EKARQERLKN
+444 KAFG
-454 SNQHQKQMIE
+454 S
-464 ESKTTQLLEKE
+464 
-475 NLDLLMAQKGQLGP
+475 
-489 GVLPEQELFF
+489 
-499 FAALNSSGG
+499 
-508 DVIRSREE
+508 
-516 LLGLTDPPPPPASSS
+516 
-531 SSCCSVA
+531 
-538 GPRRKDGRCG
+538 
-548 RRQRDETDLHRPRHQ
+548 
-563 ELRPLRLHPGQDLLQ
+563 
-578 PDVVGGQGFRLGLH
+578 
-592 CLIADQ
+592 
-598 QMQRP
+598 
-603 QRLPRFRARAS
+603 
-614 IDAVPDELVEPLYRD
+614 DAVPDELAEPLYRD

-698 PIHMKNNSCQGGG
+698 PIHM
-711 GGGGGGEGGAWQSV
+711 
-725 RGRMDIEREG
+725 
-735 GKEGERWSLGA
+735 
-746 AIWLRSTGKQESGA
+746 
-760 RERRGRSSHL
+760 SSHL

-803 HGDGHIQELPYDTE
+803 HSDGHIQELPYDTE
-817 DAITTWINK
+817 DAIATWINK

-840 LREASYQ
+840 LREAAFQ
-847 ESNAT
+847 GSNATT

-858 KEHAQHRSAP
+858 REHAQHRSAP

-886 TTLLHFYCPQA
+886 TALLHFYCPQA
-897 VRLEDICL
+897 VKLEDICL

-973 VFDPNACEPVSS
+973 VFDPNAACEPVP

-998 SYPDR
+998 SYADR
-1003 ADSPESIPAE
+1003 PDSPENIPTQ
-1013 GVMKRS
+1013 GIMKRS

-1028 IGTWPKE
+1028 VGTWPKE
-1035 KRSSSRGISF
+1035 KRSTSRGISF
-1045 EIPLDEGPTV
+1045 EIPLDGDPTV
-1055 PPCEAQ
+1055 PLCESP

-1075 GFKVHFANR
+1075 GFKVHYASR
-1084 GGMRRHLSLAPVN
+1084 GGMKRHLSLMPVD
-1097 VNGQSRHIPEEEEDF
+1097 VNGQSRHIPEEDEDF
-1112 TTHRPLGR
+1112 TPHKPLGR
-1120 NNTFSIKNQSRY
+1120 NNTFSVKNQSRY

-1137 PDSNHSPNNHHS
+1137 PDSNHSPSDHHGNHS
-1149 GPISPS
+1149 GQISPS

-1178 MGDGDNGFF
+1178 VGEGDNGFF
-1187 LHGASDP
+1187 LHGAEPSDPLDP
-1194 PGAQSQGDDPGAAKA
+1194 PGAQGQGDDPGSAKA

-1215 PNSVSTDEV
+1215 ANSVSTDEV

-1255 EAMTRSCPLL
+1255 EAMTRSCPLP
-1265 DQSERERTREGG
+1265 DQQEKERSREGRR
-1277 QKGVGDTIPEGQR
+1277 KGVGDANHEGES
-1290 GDGGDG
+1290 GGG
-1296 SSPCP
+1296 GERSSPCP
-1301 SSAPTLPRSHSA
+1301 SSAPTIPRSHTV
-1313 SPASSSGGSGGG
+1313 SPTSSSGGSGGG

-1352 SDLNVPYTHS
+1352 SDLNVPYTHPPKS
-1362 TKNTSSQISTPP
+1362 ISSQMSTPP

-1438 VRRKGVTAPLSPSS
+1438 VRRKGITAPLSPSS
-1452 GGAETPSPE
+1452 GAAETPSPE
-1461 PLTSSKETS
+1461 PLTASKEPNQS
-1470 QDSMER
+1470 SMER

-1493 GGGVAPGEIDLADY
+1493 GGGVAPGEIDLTEY

-1590 HAPNRSPAGIKRR
+1590 RAPNRSPAGIKRR

-1641 RRFTTSQTQLSSFAY
+1641 RRFTSSQNQISSFAY
-1656 LGHDAR
+1656 LGHDE
-1662 RGPGESKSKEAK
+1662 GGQDSKKQEAK
-1674 DNKGNTKDREEMTAM
+1674 DNKENTKDEEEAAAKK
-1689 TSAGTP
+1689 SAGTP
-1695 QPSTKD
+1695 QPSAKE
-1701 AAKEN
+1701 AAKEKE
-1706 DDERQEERKQAEQAQ
+1706 DERKEEGKKGEVKQ
-1721 SKVEAKQTRSSEVLS
+1721 SRSSEVLR
-1736 QPVSEI
+1736 QPVSEN
-1742 QAPSGS
+1742 QGPTSS
-1748 RIKGDSQDRRDLVE
+1748 QLKGEQQDRRDLVE
-1762 VPLSRLKTAAG
+1762 VPLSGLKAPGGA
-1773 QPHSQEIPGE
+1773 PEGE
-1783 GEAAGDAYGEDQ
+1783 GETGGDTYGDDQ

-1826 REKEAQERKQQLEL
+1826 REKEIQEKKQQQEL
-1840 DQEQKKEAARLKAEE
+1840 DQEQKREAARLKAEE
-1855 EQQKKDE
+1855 EQQKKDD
-1862 EKARRDYIRNEYM
+1862 EKARREYIKHEYL
-1875 RKKQLR
+1875 RRKQLK
-1881 LMVDMDEVIKPRSGS
+1881 LMDDMDEVIKPRSGS

-1906 HRDVVESSTP
+1906 HRDVMESSTP
-1916 PVRATG
+1916 PVKATG

-1934 LASLNLADNDRDRD
+1934 LASLNLADNDRD
-1948 QPNNRKNNRPD
+1948 QPNNKKNNRGNRVSHIPFYLSSPKERKGRPD
-1959 SAELFSSCP
+1959 SAEGFSSCP

-1991 AEYTGPKLY
+1991 NEYTGPKLY

-2046 VLFRDAGCQFRS
+2046 VLFRDGGCQFRS

-2077 RCITTKMIE
+2077 RNITTKMIE

-2115 ASHLWQTKK
+2115 TSHLWQTKK

-2131 HPK
+2131 HTK

>member
-1 KWEEALDKLQTLRDN
+1 MGDAPDDRDM
-16 HLAKHLAEKWH
+16 
-27 ISGRKLEDFG
+27 R
-37 THCDNPQ
+37 
-44 DLTGES
+44 
-50 LAALARIFKALSEHR
+50 R
-65 LCDPLQR
+65 
-72 NLAYKRAVSSD
+72 
-83 NRKKSTEHLEY
+83 
-94 DQLREEAKVVCGPE
+94 
-108 VAEWVCSP
+108 
-116 TDLKSESYNDPL
+116 
-128 SSLDEGKA
+128 
-136 TLKVTLS
+136 
-143 QGQSER
+143 
-149 AHSLPSPL
+149 
-157 QATSSMLSYPT
+157 
-168 HLEISIP
+168 
-175 PTALF
+175 
-180 KEDKI
+180 
-185 TPKTSDEPRLEV
+185 
-197 NNAPVQSHLSEG
+197 
-209 PQPKSSITLFE
+209 
-220 KNHSRMGETLA
+220 
-231 SESCKPRSLIAEND
+231 
-245 TQAQTT
+245 
-251 KPTTEPNYTL
+251 
-261 CTTTNQPTMPAA
+261 
-273 NARLESNGAEE
+273 
-284 EEEEEEA
+284 
-291 VFYAFVILHAPEDEE
+291 
-306 VADRMKERLEKLIGS
+306 
-321 NGATFSEEFAIP
+321 TF
-333 GKSTLRCVEDA
+333 
-344 INNSAF
+344 
-350 TLLLLTRNFNT
+350 
-361 RMQEIETNSALMNS
+361 
-375 INNKHKYNTVIPL
+375 
-388 LPQQNSMPKMSIP
+388 
-401 LVLRTIVPLEEAKS
+401 IVPAIKS
-415 FDKKVQKTFSPGKI
+415 FDHYDFTRAKI
-429 RRQRALWN
+429 SCSLTWLVA
-437 AEMSVKL
+437 
-444 EKARQERLKN
+444 KAFG
-454 SNQHQKQMIE
+454 S
-464 ESKTTQLLEKE
+464 
-475 NLDLLMAQKGQLGP
+475 
-489 GVLPEQELFF
+489 
-499 FAALNSSGG
+499 
-508 DVIRSREE
+508 
-516 LLGLTDPPPPPASSS
+516 
-531 SSCCSVA
+531 
-538 GPRRKDGRCG
+538 
-548 RRQRDETDLHRPRHQ
+548 
-563 ELRPLRLHPGQDLLQ
+563 
-578 PDVVGGQGFRLGLH
+578 
-592 CLIADQ
+592 
-598 QMQRP
+598 
-603 QRLPRFRARAS
+603 
-614 IDAVPDELVEPLYRD
+614 DAVPEELAEPFYRD

-698 PIHMKNNSCQGGG
+698 PIHM
-711 GGGGGGEGGAWQSV
+711 
-725 RGRMDIEREG
+725 
-735 GKEGERWSLGA
+735 
-746 AIWLRSTGKQESGA
+746 
-760 RERRGRSSHL
+760 SSHL

-789 VMSCINRYSSAEPS
+789 VMSCINRYSSVEPS
-803 HGDGHIQELPYDTE
+803 HSDGHIQELPYDTE

-826 VNEHLRDILVEEQK
+826 VNKHLRDILVEEQK
-840 LREASYQ
+840 LRETSFQ
-847 ESNAT
+847 DSNTAT
-852 QKARYR
+852 HKARYR
-858 KEHAQHRSAP
+858 REHAQQRSAP

-886 TTLLHFYCPQA
+886 TALLHFYCPQA
-897 VRLEDICL
+897 VRLEDVCL

-919 LVQEFCRNNL
+919 LVQEFCKNNL

-942 AHASIKSNY
+942 THASIKSNY

-973 VFDPNACEPVSS
+973 VFDPNACEPLSS
-985 CRNMA
+985 RNMA

-998 SYPDR
+998 SYADR
-1003 ADSPESIPAE
+1003 PDSPENTPVE

-1028 IGTWPKE
+1028 VGTWPKE

-1045 EIPLDEGPTV
+1045 EIPLDGDPTV
-1055 PPCEAQ
+1055 PPCEAH

-1075 GFKVHFANR
+1075 GFKVHYASR
-1084 GGMRRHLSLAPVN
+1084 GGMKRHLSLMPVN
-1097 VNGQSRHIPEEEEDF
+1097 VNGQSRHILEEDEDF
-1112 TTHRPLGR
+1112 TSHKPLGR
-1120 NNTFSIKNQSRY
+1120 NITLSVKNQSRY

-1137 PDSNHSPNNHHS
+1137 QDGNHSSNNHHGNHS
-1149 GPISPS
+1149 GHISPS

-1178 MGDGDNGFF
+1178 VEDGDNAFF
-1187 LHGASDP
+1187 LHGAAPSDP
-1194 PGAQSQGDDPGAAKA
+1194 PGAQGQGDDLGSAKA
-1209 RLNDHD
+1209 QLNDHD
-1215 PNSVSTDEV
+1215 PNSMSTDEV

-1255 EAMTRSCPLL
+1255 EAMTRSCPLPE
-1265 DQSERERTREGG
+1265 QPERERNREGG
-1277 QKGVGDTIPEGQR
+1277 RKGFGDTNPGGDR
-1290 GDGGDG
+1290 GDGGDR
-1296 SSPCP
+1296 SSPC
-1301 SSAPTLPRSHSA
+1301 SSLAPTLPRSHSV

-1352 SDLNVPYTHS
+1352 SDLNVPYTNLS
-1362 TKNTSSQISTPP
+1362 KNISPQISTPP

-1386 PRDPSHLIASEMIQL
+1386 PRDPSNLIASEMIQL

-1452 GGAETPSPE
+1452 GGAQTPSPE
-1461 PLTSSKETS
+1461 PLTSSKES
-1470 QDSMER
+1470 SMCNMER

-1493 GGGVAPGEIDLADY
+1493 GGGVGPGEIDVAEY

-1533 KIMSMRE
+1533 KIMAMRE
-1540 QQQQAWVIP
+1540 QQQTWVIP

-1564 SSVTGRGSGR
+1564 SSVTGRGS
-1574 GSVGS
+1574 VGS

-1590 HAPNRSPAGIKRR
+1590 RAPNRSPAGIKRR

-1618 DLKVTPFSRMLNTP
+1618 DLKVTPFRRMLNTP

-1641 RRFTTSQTQLSSFAY
+1641 RRFTPSQTQLSSSAY
-1656 LGHDAR
+1656 LGHDEGSR
-1662 RGPGESKSKEAK
+1662 ESKNQEAK
-1674 DNKGNTKDREEMTAM
+1674 DNRENTKDKEEKVAKK
-1689 TSAGTP
+1689 SAGTP
-1695 QPSTKD
+1695 QPPTK
-1701 AAKEN
+1701 AAKEKE
-1706 DDERQEERKQAEQAQ
+1706 DERQEERREAEQAQ
-1721 SKVEAKQTRSSEVLS
+1721 SKGEVKQSRTSEVLC

-1742 QAPSGS
+1742 QGAAGS
-1748 RIKGDSQDRRDLVE
+1748 RVKGDPQDRRDLVE
-1762 VPLSRLKTAAG
+1762 VPLSGLKPPEG
-1773 QPHSQEIPGE
+1773 HSREMTGE
-1783 GEAAGDAYGEDQ
+1783 GEAGGDDQ
-1795 KMCCGFFFKDDVKG
+1795 KMCCGFFFKDDAKG

-1826 REKEAQERKQQLEL
+1826 REKEAQEKKHQQEL
-1840 DQEQKKEAARLKAEE
+1840 DLEQKRESARLKAEE

-1862 EKARRDYIRNEYM
+1862 EKARREYIRNEYL
-1875 RKKQLR
+1875 RRKQLK
-1881 LMVDMDEVIKPRSGS
+1881 LMEDMDEVIKPRSGS

-1906 HRDVVESSTP
+1906 HRDVMESSTP

-1929 VSSVS
+1929 VSSFS
-1934 LASLNLADNDRDRD
+1934 LASLNLADNDRD
-1948 QPNNRKNNRPD
+1948 QPDNRKNSRPE
-1959 SAELFSSCP
+1959 SAEGFSSCP
-1968 STGSRNGEKD
+1968 SAGSRNGEKD

-1991 AEYTGPKLY
+1991 NEYTGPKLY

-2077 RCITTKMIE
+2077 RSITAKMIE

>member
-1 KWEEALDKLQTLRDN
+1 MGD
-16 HLAKHLAEKWH
+16 
-27 ISGRKLEDFG
+27 
-37 THCDNPQ
+37 
-44 DLTGES
+44 
-50 LAALARIFKALSEHR
+50 AA
-65 LCDPLQR
+65 D
-72 NLAYKRAVSSD
+72 
-83 NRKKSTEHLEY
+83 
-94 DQLREEAKVVCGPE
+94 
-108 VAEWVCSP
+108 
-116 TDLKSESYNDPL
+116 
-128 SSLDEGKA
+128 
-136 TLKVTLS
+136 
-143 QGQSER
+143 
-149 AHSLPSPL
+149 
-157 QATSSMLSYPT
+157 
-168 HLEISIP
+168 
-175 PTALF
+175 
-180 KEDKI
+180 
-185 TPKTSDEPRLEV
+185 
-197 NNAPVQSHLSEG
+197 
-209 PQPKSSITLFE
+209 
-220 KNHSRMGETLA
+220 
-231 SESCKPRSLIAEND
+231 
-245 TQAQTT
+245 
-251 KPTTEPNYTL
+251 
-261 CTTTNQPTMPAA
+261 
-273 NARLESNGAEE
+273 
-284 EEEEEEA
+284 
-291 VFYAFVILHAPEDEE
+291 
-306 VADRMKERLEKLIGS
+306 DRGMRR
-321 NGATFSEEFAIP
+321 TF
-333 GKSTLRCVEDA
+333 
-344 INNSAF
+344 
-350 TLLLLTRNFNT
+350 
-361 RMQEIETNSALMNS
+361 
-375 INNKHKYNTVIPL
+375 
-388 LPQQNSMPKMSIP
+388 
-401 LVLRTIVPLEEAKS
+401 IVPAIKS
-415 FDKKVQKTFSPGKI
+415 FDHYDFTRAKI
-429 RRQRALWN
+429 SCSLTWLVA
-437 AEMSVKL
+437 
-444 EKARQERLKN
+444 KAFG
-454 SNQHQKQMIE
+454 S
-464 ESKTTQLLEKE
+464 
-475 NLDLLMAQKGQLGP
+475 
-489 GVLPEQELFF
+489 
-499 FAALNSSGG
+499 
-508 DVIRSREE
+508 
-516 LLGLTDPPPPPASSS
+516 
-531 SSCCSVA
+531 
-538 GPRRKDGRCG
+538 
-548 RRQRDETDLHRPRHQ
+548 
-563 ELRPLRLHPGQDLLQ
+563 
-578 PDVVGGQGFRLGLH
+578 
-592 CLIADQ
+592 
-598 QMQRP
+598 
-603 QRLPRFRARAS
+603 
-614 IDAVPDELVEPLYRD
+614 DAVPEELAEPLYRD

-698 PIHMKNNSCQGGG
+698 PIHM
-711 GGGGGGEGGAWQSV
+711 
-725 RGRMDIEREG
+725 
-735 GKEGERWSLGA
+735 
-746 AIWLRSTGKQESGA
+746 
-760 RERRGRSSHL
+760 SSHL

-789 VMSCINRYSSAEPS
+789 VMSCINRYSSAKPS
-803 HGDGHIQELPYDTE
+803 HSDRHIQELPYDTE
-817 DAITTWINK
+817 DAIITWINK
-826 VNEHLRDILVEEQK
+826 VNEHLRDILVDEQK
-840 LREASYQ
+840 LREASFQ
-847 ESNAT
+847 ESNATT

-858 KEHAQHRSAP
+858 KEHAQQRNAP

-886 TTLLHFYCPQA
+886 TTLLHFYCSQA
-897 VRLEDICL
+897 IRLEDICL

-985 CRNMA
+985 CRKMA

-998 SYPDR
+998 SYADR
-1003 ADSPESIPAE
+1003 PDSPESIPAE

-1028 IGTWPKE
+1028 VGTWPKE

-1045 EIPLDEGPTV
+1045 EIPLDGDPTL
-1055 PPCEAQ
+1055 PPCEVPP
-1061 SLRGMTRSASSDGL
+1061 LRGMTRSASSDGL
-1075 GFKVHFANR
+1075 GFKVHFASR
-1084 GGMRRHLSLAPVN
+1084 GGMKRHLSLMPVS
-1097 VNGQSRHIPEEEEDF
+1097 VNGQSRHIPEEDEDF
-1112 TTHRPLGR
+1112 SSHKPLGR
-1120 NNTFSIKNQSRY
+1120 NNTFSVKNQSRY

-1137 PDSNHSPNNHHS
+1137 PDSNHSPSNHHGNHS
-1149 GPISPS
+1149 GHLSPS

-1178 MGDGDNGFF
+1178 VGDGDNGFF
-1187 LHGASDP
+1187 LHGAEPSDP
-1194 PGAQSQGDDPGAAKA
+1194 PGAQGQGDDPGSAKA

-1255 EAMTRSCPLL
+1255 EAMTRSCPLT
-1265 DQSERERTREGG
+1265 DRPERERSREGG
-1277 QKGVGDTIPEGQR
+1277 QKSFGDANPDGER
-1290 GDGGDG
+1290 GDGGDR

-1301 SSAPTLPRSHSA
+1301 SSAPTLPRSHTA

-1352 SDLNVPYTHS
+1352 SDLNVPYTHPPKNIS
-1362 TKNTSSQISTPP
+1362 TQISSPP

-1428 RMGRTAFLNV
+1428 KMGRTAFLNV
-1438 VRRKGVTAPLSPSS
+1438 VRRKGVTAPPSPSS

-1461 PLTSSKETS
+1461 PLPSKDSSQS
-1470 QDSMER
+1470 SMER

-1493 GGGVAPGEIDLADY
+1493 GGGMTPGEIDLADY

-1533 KIMSMRE
+1533 KIMAMRE

-1641 RRFTTSQTQLSSFAY
+1641 RRFTPNQTQPSSFAY
-1656 LGHDAR
+1656 LGHDE
-1662 RGPGESKSKEAK
+1662 GPGGS
-1674 DNKGNTKDREEMTAM
+1674 KDREAKENKENTQDKEETVAKK
-1689 TSAGTP
+1689 SAGTP
-1695 QPSTKD
+1695 QTSAKE
-1701 AAKEN
+1701 AAKDKE
-1706 DDERQEERKQAEQAQ
+1706 DEREEERKQPEQAQ
-1721 SKVEAKQTRSSEVLS
+1721 SKGEAKQTRSSEVLC
-1736 QPVSEI
+1736 QPVSDI
-1742 QAPSGS
+1742 QGPTGS
-1748 RIKGDSQDRRDLVE
+1748 QVKGDAKDRRDLVE
-1762 VPLSRLKTAAG
+1762 VPLSELKPPG
-1773 QPHSQEIPGE
+1773 ELPGSQEMMGEVE
-1783 GEAAGDAYGEDQ
+1783 GEAGGDAYGDDQ
-1795 KMCCGFFFKDDVKG
+1795 KMCCGFFFKDDVK
-1809 EEDMAAKKAAL
+1809 EEGDMAAKKAAL

-1826 REKEAQERKQQLEL
+1826 REKEAQEKKQQQEL

-1862 EKARRDYIRNEYM
+1862 EKARREYIRNEYL
-1875 RKKQLR
+1875 RKKQLK

-1906 HRDVVESSTP
+1906 HRDVMESSTP

-1934 LASLNLADNDRDRD
+1934 LASLNLADNDRD

-1959 SAELFSSCP
+1959 SAEGFSSCP

-2046 VLFRDAGCQFRS
+2046 ILFRDAGCQFRS

-2077 RCITTKMIE
+2077 RSITTKMIE

-2115 ASHLWQTKK
+2115 TSHLWQTKK

>member
-1 KWEEALDKLQTLRDN
+1 MGDAADERGTRRTFIVPAIRGFE
-16 HLAKHLAEKWH
+16 HY
-27 ISGRKLEDFG
+27 DF
-37 THCDNPQ
+37 T
-44 DLTGES
+44 
-50 LAALARIFKALSEHR
+50 R
-65 LCDPLQR
+65 
-72 NLAYKRAVSSD
+72 
-83 NRKKSTEHLEY
+83 
-94 DQLREEAKVVCGPE
+94 AKVSCSLTWL
-108 VAEWVCSP
+108 VA
-116 TDLKSESYNDPL
+116 
-128 SSLDEGKA
+128 KA
-136 TLKVTLS
+136 
-143 QGQSER
+143 
-149 AHSLPSPL
+149 
-157 QATSSMLSYPT
+157 
-168 HLEISIP
+168 
-175 PTALF
+175 F
-180 KEDKI
+180 
-185 TPKTSDEPRLEV
+185 
-197 NNAPVQSHLSEG
+197 
-209 PQPKSSITLFE
+209 
-220 KNHSRMGETLA
+220 
-231 SESCKPRSLIAEND
+231 
-245 TQAQTT
+245 
-251 KPTTEPNYTL
+251 
-261 CTTTNQPTMPAA
+261 
-273 NARLESNGAEE
+273 
-284 EEEEEEA
+284 
-291 VFYAFVILHAPEDEE
+291 
-306 VADRMKERLEKLIGS
+306 GS
-321 NGATFSEEFAIP
+321 
-333 GKSTLRCVEDA
+333 
-344 INNSAF
+344 
-350 TLLLLTRNFNT
+350 
-361 RMQEIETNSALMNS
+361 
-375 INNKHKYNTVIPL
+375 
-388 LPQQNSMPKMSIP
+388 
-401 LVLRTIVPLEEAKS
+401 
-415 FDKKVQKTFSPGKI
+415 
-429 RRQRALWN
+429 
-437 AEMSVKL
+437 
-444 EKARQERLKN
+444 
-454 SNQHQKQMIE
+454 
-464 ESKTTQLLEKE
+464 
-475 NLDLLMAQKGQLGP
+475 
-489 GVLPEQELFF
+489 
-499 FAALNSSGG
+499 
-508 DVIRSREE
+508 
-516 LLGLTDPPPPPASSS
+516 
-531 SSCCSVA
+531 
-538 GPRRKDGRCG
+538 
-548 RRQRDETDLHRPRHQ
+548 
-563 ELRPLRLHPGQDLLQ
+563 
-578 PDVVGGQGFRLGLH
+578 
-592 CLIADQ
+592 
-598 QMQRP
+598 
-603 QRLPRFRARAS
+603 
-614 IDAVPDELVEPLYRD
+614 DAVPEELVEPFYRD

-698 PIHMKNNSCQGGG
+698 PILM
-711 GGGGGGEGGAWQSV
+711 
-725 RGRMDIEREG
+725 
-735 GKEGERWSLGA
+735 
-746 AIWLRSTGKQESGA
+746 
-760 RERRGRSSHL
+760 SSHL

-777 MAYTVEMVSVER
+777 MAYTVEMMSVER

-803 HGDGHIQELPYDTE
+803 HGDGHVQELPYDTE

-826 VNEHLRDILVEEQK
+826 VNEHLRDILLEEQK
-840 LREASYQ
+840 LRETSCQ
-847 ESNAT
+847 ESNT
-852 QKARYR
+852 VTHKARYR
-858 KEHAQHRSAP
+858 REHGQQRSAP
-868 SLPLVENLL
+868 SLPLVDNLL

-886 TTLLHFYCPQA
+886 TALLHFYCPQA
-897 VRLEDICL
+897 IRLEDICL

-919 LVQEFCRNNL
+919 LVQEFCKNNL

-973 VFDPNACEPVSS
+973 VFNTNACEPVSS
-985 CRNMA
+985 KNMA

-998 SYPDR
+998 SY
-1003 ADSPESIPAE
+1003 ADTPESPEDIPVA

-1028 IGTWPKE
+1028 VGTWPKE
-1035 KRSSSRGISF
+1035 KRSSAHGISF
-1045 EIPLDEGPTV
+1045 EIPLDGDPML
-1055 PPCEAQ
+1055 PPCDTP

-1075 GFKVHFANR
+1075 GFKVHYASR
-1084 GGMRRHLSLAPVN
+1084 GGMKRHLSLMPVN
-1097 VNGQSRHIPEEEEDF
+1097 VNGQGRHIQEEDEDF
-1112 TTHRPLGR
+1112 TSHKPLGR

-1137 PDSNHSPNNHHS
+1137 PDSNHCSNHHGNHS
-1149 GPISPS
+1149 GHISPS

-1178 MGDGDNGFF
+1178 VGDGDNGFF
-1187 LHGASDP
+1187 LHGAEPSDP
-1194 PGAQSQGDDPGAAKA
+1194 PGAQGQGDDLDSAKA

-1235 QSLDED
+1235 HSLDED
-1241 SSSLRDYSDIDPDC
+1241 SSSLRDYSDIDPDF
-1255 EAMTRSCPLL
+1255 ETMTRSCPLT
-1265 DQSERERTREGG
+1265 DRPERERSREGG
-1277 QKGVGDTIPEGQR
+1277 RKGVGDTNPESER
-1290 GDGGDG
+1290 GNGGDG
-1296 SSPCP
+1296 SHPCS
-1301 SSAPTLPRSHSA
+1301 SSATTLPRSHTD

-1339 LEGRSSGGTTPES
+1339 LEGRSSGGTTPEGT
-1352 SDLNVPYTHS
+1352 DVNVPYTHS
-1362 TKNTSSQISTPP
+1362 TKNISSQISTPP

-1386 PRDPSHLIASEMIQL
+1386 PRDPSHIIASEMIQL

-1438 VRRKGVTAPLSPSS
+1438 VRRKGVTAPLNPSS
-1452 GGAETPSPE
+1452 GGETPSPE
-1461 PLTSSKETS
+1461 AFTSLKEPG
-1470 QDSMER
+1470 QGSMDR

-1493 GGGVAPGEIDLADY
+1493 SGAVAPGEVDLAEY

-1515 TSLGFLQT
+1515 TSLGFMQT

-1533 KIMSMRE
+1533 KIMAMRD

-1564 SSVTGRGSGR
+1564 SSVAGR

-1590 HAPNRSPAGIKRR
+1590 RAPNHSPAGIKRR

-1641 RRFTTSQTQLSSFAY
+1641 RRFSPSQSQISSFAY
-1656 LGHDAR
+1656 LGNDEGSR
-1662 RGPGESKSKEAK
+1662 ERKNQEAK
-1674 DNKGNTKDREEMTAM
+1674 DNKENTKDKDETVAKK
-1689 TSAGTP
+1689 SAGKET
-1695 QPSTKD
+1695 
-1701 AAKEN
+1701 AKER
-1706 DDERQEERKQAEQAQ
+1706 EGEQQEEKKGAKQAQ
-1721 SKVEAKQTRSSEVLS
+1721 SKGEVKRSRTSEVLS

-1742 QAPSGS
+1742 QVASGS
-1748 RIKGDSQDRRDLVE
+1748 RVKGDTQDRRDLVE
-1762 VPLSRLKTAAG
+1762 VPLSGLNPPG
-1773 QPHSQEIPGE
+1773 GHSQEVTTE
-1783 GEAAGDAYGEDQ
+1783 GETGGHDQ

-1826 REKEAQERKQQLEL
+1826 REKEAQEKKQQQEL
-1840 DQEQKKEAARLKAEE
+1840 DQEQKKEEARLKAEE
-1855 EQQKKDE
+1855 EQQKKDD
-1862 EKARRDYIRNEYM
+1862 EKARRDYIKNEYL
-1875 RKKQLR
+1875 RRKQLK
-1881 LMVDMDEVIKPRSGS
+1881 LMDDMNEVIKPRSGS

-1934 LASLNLADNDRDRD
+1934 LASLNLSDNNRV
-1948 QPNNRKNNRPD
+1948 QPDNRKNNRGNKIASAHVAFFLSSPKERKGRPD
-1959 SAELFSSCP
+1959 SAEGFSSCP
-1968 STGSRNGEKD
+1968 SAGSRNGEKD

-1991 AEYTGPKLY
+1991 TEYTGPKLY

-2027 GQKNKILDEME
+2027 GQKNKIIDEME

-2065 TEEITKLAGIGP
+2065 TEEITRLAGIGP
-2077 RCITTKMIE
+2077 RSITPKMIE

-2131 HPK
+2131 HTK

>member
-1 KWEEALDKLQTLRDN
+1 MGD
-16 HLAKHLAEKWH
+16 
-27 ISGRKLEDFG
+27 
-37 THCDNPQ
+37 
-44 DLTGES
+44 
-50 LAALARIFKALSEHR
+50 AA
-65 LCDPLQR
+65 D
-72 NLAYKRAVSSD
+72 
-83 NRKKSTEHLEY
+83 
-94 DQLREEAKVVCGPE
+94 
-108 VAEWVCSP
+108 
-116 TDLKSESYNDPL
+116 
-128 SSLDEGKA
+128 
-136 TLKVTLS
+136 
-143 QGQSER
+143 
-149 AHSLPSPL
+149 
-157 QATSSMLSYPT
+157 
-168 HLEISIP
+168 
-175 PTALF
+175 
-180 KEDKI
+180 
-185 TPKTSDEPRLEV
+185 
-197 NNAPVQSHLSEG
+197 
-209 PQPKSSITLFE
+209 
-220 KNHSRMGETLA
+220 
-231 SESCKPRSLIAEND
+231 
-245 TQAQTT
+245 
-251 KPTTEPNYTL
+251 
-261 CTTTNQPTMPAA
+261 
-273 NARLESNGAEE
+273 
-284 EEEEEEA
+284 
-291 VFYAFVILHAPEDEE
+291 
-306 VADRMKERLEKLIGS
+306 DRGMRR
-321 NGATFSEEFAIP
+321 TF
-333 GKSTLRCVEDA
+333 
-344 INNSAF
+344 
-350 TLLLLTRNFNT
+350 
-361 RMQEIETNSALMNS
+361 
-375 INNKHKYNTVIPL
+375 
-388 LPQQNSMPKMSIP
+388 
-401 LVLRTIVPLEEAKS
+401 IVPAIKS
-415 FDKKVQKTFSPGKI
+415 FDHYDFTRAKI
-429 RRQRALWN
+429 SCSLTWLVA
-437 AEMSVKL
+437 
-444 EKARQERLKN
+444 KAFG
-454 SNQHQKQMIE
+454 S
-464 ESKTTQLLEKE
+464 
-475 NLDLLMAQKGQLGP
+475 
-489 GVLPEQELFF
+489 
-499 FAALNSSGG
+499 
-508 DVIRSREE
+508 
-516 LLGLTDPPPPPASSS
+516 
-531 SSCCSVA
+531 
-538 GPRRKDGRCG
+538 
-548 RRQRDETDLHRPRHQ
+548 
-563 ELRPLRLHPGQDLLQ
+563 
-578 PDVVGGQGFRLGLH
+578 
-592 CLIADQ
+592 
-598 QMQRP
+598 
-603 QRLPRFRARAS
+603 
-614 IDAVPDELVEPLYRD
+614 DAVPEELVEPFYRD

-698 PIHMKNNSCQGGG
+698 PIHM
-711 GGGGGGEGGAWQSV
+711 
-725 RGRMDIEREG
+725 
-735 GKEGERWSLGA
+735 
-746 AIWLRSTGKQESGA
+746 
-760 RERRGRSSHL
+760 SSHL

-803 HGDGHIQELPYDTE
+803 HSDGHIQELPYDTE
-817 DAITTWINK
+817 DAITTWMNK
-826 VNEHLRDILVEEQK
+826 YRDLFYKSEEQMK
-840 LREASYQ
+840 SVTDQLQRKVGKSCNTAVGEDKEMCRA
-847 ESNAT
+847 EEEKET
-852 QKARYR
+852 RRARYR
-858 KEHAQHRSAP
+858 REHAQQRIHTP
-868 SLPLVENLL
+868 SLPLVDNLL

-942 AHASIKSNY
+942 AHASIK
-951 LVFMAELFWWF
+951 
-962 EVVKPSFVQPR
+962 
-973 VFDPNACEPVSS
+973 PVSLY
-985 CRNMA
+985 R
-990 PVSSPVKQ
+990 
-998 SYPDR
+998 
-1003 ADSPESIPAE
+1003 PAE
-1013 GVMKRS
+1013 VWLLCPAPLNRAMQTDLTAQRTSLLRLNCEYILHVSLFLPVLSDSESGIMKRAA
-1019 TSMSYVDGC
+1019 SMSYVDGC
-1028 IGTWPKE
+1028 VGTWPKE
-1035 KRSSSRGISF
+1035 KRSSPRGISF
-1045 EIPLDEGPTV
+1045 EIPLDGDPTV
-1055 PPCEAQ
+1055 PSSEAPP
-1061 SLRGMTRSASSDGL
+1061 LRSMTRSASSDGL
-1075 GFKVHFANR
+1075 GFKVHYASR
-1084 GGMRRHLSLAPVN
+1084 GGMKRNLSLMPVN
-1097 VNGQSRHIPEEEEDF
+1097 INGQSRHIPEEDEDF
-1112 TTHRPLGR
+1112 TSKKPLGR

-1137 PDSNHSPNNHHS
+1137 PDSNHYPSNHHS
-1149 GPISPS
+1149 DHSGHISPS

-1178 MGDGDNGFF
+1178 VGDGERGFF
-1187 LHGASDP
+1187 LHGAESSDP
-1194 PGAQSQGDDPGAAKA
+1194 PGVPGQGDDRGSTKA

-1255 EAMTRSCPLL
+1255 EAMTRSCPLS
-1265 DQSERERTREGG
+1265 DQVEKERNGEGGHQRVGDSKPESERA
-1277 QKGVGDTIPEGQR
+1277 
-1290 GDGGDG
+1290 
-1296 SSPCP
+1296 S
-1301 SSAPTLPRSHSA
+1301 TLPRSHTV
-1313 SPASSSGGSGGG
+1313 SPVSSSGGSTGG

-1339 LEGRSSGGTTPES
+1339 LEGRSSGGTTPDS
-1352 SDLNVPYTHS
+1352 SDLNIPYAHPNKS
-1362 TKNTSSQISTPP
+1362 FSSQISTPP
-1374 LPITSPSPVTPS
+1374 LPITSPSPITPS

-1470 QDSMER
+1470 DGSMER

-1493 GGGVAPGEIDLADY
+1493 VGGVAPGEIDLAEY

-1533 KIMSMRE
+1533 KIMAMRE
-1540 QQQQAWVIP
+1540 QHQQAWVIP

-1590 HAPNRSPAGIKRR
+1590 HAPSRSPAGIKRR

-1641 RRFTTSQTQLSSFAY
+1641 RRFTPSQTQISPFSY
-1656 LGHDAR
+1656 LGHD
-1662 RGPGESKSKEAK
+1662 EEIVEAK
-1674 DNKGNTKDREEMTAM
+1674 NSKDKEEMAAKK
-1689 TSAGTP
+1689 SAGTP
-1695 QPSTKD
+1695 PPPTKES
-1701 AAKEN
+1701 AKEKE
-1706 DDERQEERKQAEQAQ
+1706 DERAEERR
-1721 SKVEAKQTRSSEVLS
+1721 EAKQAQLKVEVKQSRTSEVLC

-1742 QAPSGS
+1742 QGAAGS
-1748 RIKGDSQDRRDLVE
+1748 QVKGDSQDKRDLVE
-1762 VPLSRLKTAAG
+1762 VTVSGPKPPDSKKVTGKEEAG
-1773 QPHSQEIPGE
+1773 
-1783 GEAAGDAYGEDQ
+1783 GDTYGEDQ
-1795 KMCCGFFFKDDVKG
+1795 KMCCGFFFKDDMKG
-1809 EEDMAAKKAAL
+1809 DEDMAAKKAAL

-1826 REKEAQERKQQLEL
+1826 REKEAQEKKQQQEL
-1840 DQEQKKEAARLKAEE
+1840 DQEEKKEAARLKAEE
-1855 EQQKKDE
+1855 EQQKKDD
-1862 EKARRDYIRNEYM
+1862 EKARRDYIKNEYM
-1875 RKKQLR
+1875 RRKQLK
-1881 LMVDMDEVIKPRSGS
+1881 LMEDMDEVIKPRSGS

-1906 HRDVVESSTP
+1906 HRDVMESSTP

-1934 LASLNLADNDRDRD
+1934 LASLNLGDSDSNKPDNK
-1948 QPNNRKNNRPD
+1948 KNNRPD
-1959 SAELFSSCP
+1959 SAEGFSSCP
-1968 STGSRNGEKD
+1968 SAGSRNGEKD

-1991 AEYTGPKLY
+1991 TEYTGPKLY

-2077 RCITTKMIE
+2077 KNITTKMIE

>member
-1 KWEEALDKLQTLRDN
+1 MGD
-16 HLAKHLAEKWH
+16 
-27 ISGRKLEDFG
+27 
-37 THCDNPQ
+37 
-44 DLTGES
+44 
-50 LAALARIFKALSEHR
+50 AA
-65 LCDPLQR
+65 D
-72 NLAYKRAVSSD
+72 
-83 NRKKSTEHLEY
+83 
-94 DQLREEAKVVCGPE
+94 
-108 VAEWVCSP
+108 
-116 TDLKSESYNDPL
+116 
-128 SSLDEGKA
+128 
-136 TLKVTLS
+136 
-143 QGQSER
+143 
-149 AHSLPSPL
+149 
-157 QATSSMLSYPT
+157 
-168 HLEISIP
+168 
-175 PTALF
+175 
-180 KEDKI
+180 
-185 TPKTSDEPRLEV
+185 
-197 NNAPVQSHLSEG
+197 
-209 PQPKSSITLFE
+209 
-220 KNHSRMGETLA
+220 
-231 SESCKPRSLIAEND
+231 
-245 TQAQTT
+245 
-251 KPTTEPNYTL
+251 
-261 CTTTNQPTMPAA
+261 
-273 NARLESNGAEE
+273 
-284 EEEEEEA
+284 
-291 VFYAFVILHAPEDEE
+291 
-306 VADRMKERLEKLIGS
+306 DRGMRR
-321 NGATFSEEFAIP
+321 TF
-333 GKSTLRCVEDA
+333 
-344 INNSAF
+344 
-350 TLLLLTRNFNT
+350 
-361 RMQEIETNSALMNS
+361 
-375 INNKHKYNTVIPL
+375 
-388 LPQQNSMPKMSIP
+388 
-401 LVLRTIVPLEEAKS
+401 IVPAIKS
-415 FDKKVQKTFSPGKI
+415 FDHYDFTRAKI
-429 RRQRALWN
+429 SCSLTWLVA
-437 AEMSVKL
+437 
-444 EKARQERLKN
+444 KAFG
-454 SNQHQKQMIE
+454 S
-464 ESKTTQLLEKE
+464 
-475 NLDLLMAQKGQLGP
+475 
-489 GVLPEQELFF
+489 
-499 FAALNSSGG
+499 
-508 DVIRSREE
+508 
-516 LLGLTDPPPPPASSS
+516 
-531 SSCCSVA
+531 
-538 GPRRKDGRCG
+538 
-548 RRQRDETDLHRPRHQ
+548 
-563 ELRPLRLHPGQDLLQ
+563 
-578 PDVVGGQGFRLGLH
+578 
-592 CLIADQ
+592 
-598 QMQRP
+598 
-603 QRLPRFRARAS
+603 
-614 IDAVPDELVEPLYRD
+614 DAVPEELAEPLYRD

-698 PIHMKNNSCQGGG
+698 PIHM
-711 GGGGGGEGGAWQSV
+711 
-725 RGRMDIEREG
+725 
-735 GKEGERWSLGA
+735 
-746 AIWLRSTGKQESGA
+746 
-760 RERRGRSSHL
+760 SSHL

-803 HGDGHIQELPYDTE
+803 HSDRYTQELPYDTE

-840 LREASYQ
+840 LREASFQ
-847 ESNAT
+847 ESNT
-852 QKARYR
+852 TTHKARYK
-858 KEHAQHRSAP
+858 KELAQQRSP
-868 SLPLVENLL
+868 PLLPLVENLL

-919 LVQEFCRNNL
+919 LVQEFCMNNL

-973 VFDPNACEPVSS
+973 VFDPNA
-985 CRNMA
+985 
-990 PVSSPVKQ
+990 
-998 SYPDR
+998 
-1003 ADSPESIPAE
+1003 
-1013 GVMKRS
+1013 VMKTF

-1028 IGTWPKE
+1028 LGTWPKE
-1035 KRSSSRGISF
+1035 KRSSSRGIYF
-1045 EIPLDEGPTV
+1045 EIPLDGDPTV
-1055 PPCEAQ
+1055 PPCEAP
-1061 SLRGMTRSASSDGL
+1061 SLRGMTRSASSDSL
-1075 GFKVHFANR
+1075 GFKVHFASR
-1084 GGMRRHLSLAPVN
+1084 GGMKRHLSLIPVN
-1097 VNGQSRHIPEEEEDF
+1097 VNGQGRHIPEEDEDF
-1112 TTHRPLGR
+1112 TAHKPLGR
-1120 NNTFSIKNQSRY
+1120 NNTFSVKNQSRY
-1132 SNGVL
+1132 SNGVF
-1137 PDSNHSPNNHHS
+1137 PESNHSPNDHHGNHS
-1149 GPISPS
+1149 GHISPS
-1155 TPPSIEEALK
+1155 SPPSIEEALK
-1165 IIHDTERPHASLG
+1165 IIHDTERPHASLD
-1178 MGDGDNGFF
+1178 MGGGDNGFF
-1187 LHGASDP
+1187 LHNAEPSDL
-1194 PGAQSQGDDPGAAKA
+1194 PGAHGHEDDPGSAKA

-1255 EAMTRSCPLL
+1255 DPMIRSCRLS
-1265 DQSERERTREGG
+1265 DQPQRERSREGG
-1277 QKGVGDTIPEGQR
+1277 QNKVSDANPEGER
-1290 GDGGDG
+1290 GDGCDR

-1301 SSAPTLPRSHSA
+1301 SSAPTLPRSHTA
-1313 SPASSSGGSGGG
+1313 SPTSSSGGSGGG

-1352 SDLNVPYTHS
+1352 SDLNVPYTHP
-1362 TKNTSSQISTPP
+1362 TTNISSQISTPP

-1386 PRDPSHLIASEMIQL
+1386 PSHLIASEMIQL

-1428 RMGRTAFLNV
+1428 KMGRTAFLNV

-1470 QDSMER
+1470 QGSMER
-1476 AERCKPDGAAP
+1476 SERCKPDGAAP

-1493 GGGVAPGEIDLADY
+1493 GGGVTPGEIDLADY

-1641 RRFTTSQTQLSSFAY
+1641 RRFTASQTQLSPFDY
-1656 LGHDAR
+1656 LGHDE
-1662 RGPGESKSKEAK
+1662 GQGESKNHEANDNNKE
-1674 DNKGNTKDREEMTAM
+1674 NTKDKEETLAKK
-1689 TSAGTP
+1689 SAGTP
-1695 QPSTKD
+1695 RPSTEE
-1701 AAKEN
+1701 AAKEKE
-1706 DDERQEERKQAEQAQ
+1706 DERQEERKQAEHAQ
-1721 SKVEAKQTRSSEVLS
+1721 SKGVAKQTRSSEVLC

-1742 QAPSGS
+1742 QGTARS
-1748 RIKGDSQDRRDLVE
+1748 RVKGDPQDRRDLVE
-1762 VPLSRLKTAAG
+1762 VSLSGLKPPGGPPCG
-1773 QPHSQEIPGE
+1773 QEMTGE
-1783 GEAAGDAYGEDQ
+1783 GETGGDTYGEDQ

-1809 EEDMAAKKAAL
+1809 EKDMAAKKAAL

-1826 REKEAQERKQQLEL
+1826 REKEAQEKKQQQEL

-1855 EQQKKDE
+1855 EELQKKDD
-1862 EKARRDYIRNEYM
+1862 EKERRDYIRNEYL
-1875 RKKQLR
+1875 RKKQLK

-1906 HRDVVESSTP
+1906 HRDIMESSTP

-1934 LASLNLADNDRDRD
+1934 LASLNLADNDRD
-1948 QPNNRKNNRPD
+1948 QPNNMKSDRGNKVASAHIPFYLSSPKERKGRPD
-1959 SAELFSSCP
+1959 SAEGFSSCP

-2038 KSEANNFL
+2038 KSETNSFL

-2058 VYTYCPE
+2058 VYAYCPE

-2077 RCITTKMIE
+2077 RSITTKMIE

-2101 PAKTMSASVDAITI
+2101 PAKTMSANVDAITI